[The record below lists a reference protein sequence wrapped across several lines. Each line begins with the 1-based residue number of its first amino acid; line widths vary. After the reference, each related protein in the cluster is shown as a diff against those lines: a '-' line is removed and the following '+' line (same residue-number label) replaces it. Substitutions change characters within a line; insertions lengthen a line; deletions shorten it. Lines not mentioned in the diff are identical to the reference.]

1 MKKLLA
7 LLLALVLTSQLVTP
21 VLAET
26 LPEDTAAP
34 TVELEEPTQMPV
46 TEPPVPA
53 TLAPTEPATETPTTA
68 ATEAPETSETTLSTE
83 PPAATEVPEVTDP
96 TGETEATESTEAT
109 DATDPTDPTEETAE
123 TDLALLAEEDILAQ
137 GTCGA
142 EADGSNVTWV
152 LTTDGTM
159 ILSGTGAVAGY
170 GYDKAP
176 WYDYREQILGLEVQ
190 KGITSVSGFCDCG
203 NLREVSLPEGLISI
217 DKYAF
222 DRCVQ
227 IQEIRLPKTLK
238 TLGDYALAS
247 CEGLTEI
254 ELPEGLE
261 TIGTAALGYNN
272 FTSLV
277 IPASVTE
284 MGYNACRKNQQLE
297 EVEIK
302 ANVPLLN
309 LTFGDCSKLRRVVIS
324 GSVQKLSNTFQACC
338 ALEEVLVT
346 GSLETIDG
354 DSFHYL
360 NSLERVQIA
369 SGLKTINEK
378 AFIRCGSLT
387 TVSLPDG
394 VTSIGES
401 AFQDC
406 GNLTTINL
414 PDSITTIGMYAFYGT
429 KLTGPLNIPRSLVS
443 LGESAFSGCG
453 GITGTLVFPET
464 LEYISTDAFIDC
476 VGLEEVV
483 LPKGVVSIGD
493 YAFKNCAGIRRLWF
507 TNSVKSVGANAFVG
521 LSSLEVLYFSGTASD
536 WNTGIAW
543 GWAQD
548 RETLN
553 SKCKLTEQVDSGS
566 CGEALTWS
574 LNSAGDLT
582 VSGTGDMA
590 DFTATGAPWAEYRDQ
605 VKLVIVGQGVTS
617 IGSSAFQDCKNLKT
631 VSLPGSLTAI
641 GKNAFLR
648 CGELTNV
655 KLPASLKSVGE
666 DCFTGCEKLELL
678 DLTGVPDEI
687 MELRTSLE
695 GTVTLPAGV
704 KNARLRWGLETAA
717 GEIPCS
723 EIAEICGQEGGY
735 YLKMKS
741 SGKVRLTCRDAMTGA
756 QGSKTVTFTEGL
768 MILPQGVDTIT
779 SGEELTLSAVAMPG
793 AKKITARWFLVSGQ
807 EYATVTD
814 NGVLTAGIVEEP
826 TTIRVTA
833 VLTGSTV
840 RMTKQFTILPQVSQV
855 TIQYRGNPAP
865 AEQDI
870 SAEDGD
876 TLRFKASTL
885 PAEAVSP
892 VQWRSS
898 DEKVAVV
905 DGGLVTLVG
914 SGTVVITAQAMD
926 GGKKEASVTLNVT
939 YRDRTPR
946 LVSTT
951 VSLNGASTQGAE
963 LELVES
969 GSAIAS
975 VQLDDAQ
982 FTASYENGTL
992 TIAPAKFVPKG
1003 TYPVNLT
1010 VSCENGKTYD
1020 YDLTVKVT
1028 VALPKLTV
1036 KQEGKF
1042 NLFYDQYYRSNRSSS
1057 AALIIS
1063 GGQVEDV
1070 VLDST
1075 DFSLI
1080 QYDDSRYL
1088 LDYKRAGI
1096 SEKPNT
1102 KATLSVLF
1110 KGYNTPVTKTV
1121 TIATEN
1127 KAPKLTLNP
1136 TVSVVNTELSGT
1148 ALYARAQLP
1157 GDFTS
1162 FVKVTWDD
1170 NPNVE
1175 KVELSSNTVT
1185 IALKEGAKSTTV
1197 NFYIQD
1203 YTWRHPVKLTHKIT
1217 VTDKAPTVKLS
1228 STKLTLNRFFPA
1240 VAAPTDITLS
1250 QENLK
1255 VTGVRFENVPDELS
1269 LRYEQPASRIL
1280 AYSKDAKTMPK
1291 NGKYTITYYA
1301 QLAADSGKTYEIP
1314 GKLTVQVEDKLP
1326 TVKLSASTVKLN
1338 RSLAGKET
1346 ATVKIIVSDPE
1357 HYSFIYFDKLP
1368 KGVEHDWHT
1377 NELVVTLTENTIN
1390 GGTFQLEGMVLR
1402 MRGYYGYHST
1412 VLDKNLTLKIQTYD
1426 KEPSFKLSAKG
1437 KLDVLNPASEIV
1449 YTPKMTNCLNAPTA
1463 VELTG
1468 DDAELFKASLDSEG
1482 KIHLTLAKSGK
1493 HYSTKTTY
1501 KVTPVLTACGQ
1512 KITGAA
1518 LSVKVTQSAF
1528 KLAKLPNRTVFTTQ
1542 TTALMQQLVVASPAG
1557 AKIGSVALNAKTTAA
1572 LREAVET
1579 AGGIGFDSQSG
1590 MITVPSGAFT
1600 NLKPGRYT
1608 LILDVTPA
1616 NTVPGIKPTQAKLTL
1631 TVRK

>member
-68 ATEAPETSETTLSTE
+68 ATEAPETTLSTE

-109 DATDPTDPTEETAE
+109 DPTDATDPTEETTE
-123 TDLALLAEEDILAQ
+123 TDLTLLAEEDILAQ

-159 ILSGTGAVAGY
+159 ILSGTGAVAA
-170 GYDKAP
+170 YDDRKDAP
-176 WYDYREQILGLEVQ
+176 WGGYNDQILGLEVQ
-190 KGITSVSGFCDCG
+190 KGITSVSGFGYCR
-203 NLREVSLPEGLISI
+203 NLREVSLPEGLISLG
-217 DKYAF
+217 KSAF
-222 DRCVQ
+222 LSCAQ
-227 IQEIRLPKTLK
+227 IQEIRLPKSLK
-238 TLGDYALAS
+238 TLGDGALAGCRS
-247 CEGLTEI
+247 LTEI

-261 TIGTAALGYNN
+261 MIDSYALASCD
-272 FTSLV
+272 FTSVV

-284 MGYNACRKNQQLE
+284 MGFAVFDCDYNLKT
-297 EVEIK
+297 VEIK
-302 ANVPLLN
+302 GNVLCLRE
-309 LTFGDCSKLRRVVIS
+309 TFHDCK
-324 GSVQKLSNTFQACC
+324 
-338 ALEEVLVT
+338 ALQEVLIT
-346 GSLETIDG
+346 GGVETIEERA
-354 DSFHYL
+354 FYKL
-360 NSLERVQIA
+360 KSLERVQIA
-369 SGLKTINEK
+369 GGLKTIGAS
-378 AFIRCGSLT
+378 AFWSCDKLT

-394 VTSIGES
+394 VTSIGEN
-401 AFQDC
+401 AFQNC
-406 GNLTTINL
+406 VSLTTINL
-414 PDSITTIGMYAFYGT
+414 PDSITTIGMNAFYGT
-429 KLTGPLNIPRSLVS
+429 KLTGPLNIPSSLVS
-443 LGESAFSGCG
+443 LGDNAFHGCG
-453 GITGTLVFPET
+453 GITGTLLFPGT
-464 LEYISTDAFIDC
+464 LEYISTDAFAGCSGI
-476 VGLEEVV
+476 EEIILPRGV
-483 LPKGVVSIGD
+483 LFIGD
-493 YAFKNCAGIRRLWF
+493 GAFNNCSGVQRLWL
-507 TNSVKSVGANAFVG
+507 TNSIQGIGVKAFSG
-521 LSSLEVLYFSGTASD
+521 LSSLKKVYFSGTISE
-536 WNTGIAW
+536 WETGIQ
-543 GWAQD
+543 WADKGYQIGVAITTNE
-548 RETLN
+548 ETA
-553 SKCKLTEQVDSGS
+553 SGS
-566 CGEALTWS
+566 CGESLTWS
-574 LNSAGDLT
+574 LSKAGDLT
-582 VSGTGDMA
+582 VSGTGSMT
-590 DFTATGAPWAEYRDQ
+590 DFTATGAPWAEYREQ
-605 VKLVIVGQGVTS
+605 IKLVIVRQGVTS
-617 IGSSAFQDCKNLKT
+617 IGSSAFQDCKNLET
-631 VSLPGSLTAI
+631 VSLPGSLTAL
-641 GKNAFLR
+641 GKAAFLR

-704 KNARLRWGLETAA
+704 KNARLRWALETAA

-723 EIAEICGQEGGY
+723 EIAEVCGQEGGY

-768 MILPQGVDTIT
+768 MILPQGVDTLI
-779 SGEELTLSAVAMPG
+779 SGEKLTLSAVAMPG

-814 NGVLTAGIVEEP
+814 DGVLTAGIVEEP

-865 AEQDI
+865 AEQEI

-939 YRDRTPR
+939 YQDRTPR
-946 LVSTT
+946 LVSST

-963 LELVES
+963 LELAENYGNLIRKVS
-969 GSAIAS
+969 
-975 VQLDDAQ
+975 LNDDR
-982 FTASYENGTL
+982 FTAGYENGIL
-992 TIAPAKFVPKG
+992 TIAPAQFVSKG
-1003 TYPVNLT
+1003 TYPVTLT
-1010 VSCENGKTYD
+1010 VECGNRKSYD

-1036 KQEGKF
+1036 KQDGKVNLFYKDCSAMLVISGGEIESVEPRLNEDF
-1042 NLFYDQYYRSNRSSS
+1042 NLFWSEGNRC
-1057 AALIIS
+1057 LI
-1063 GGQVEDV
+1063 DY
-1070 VLDST
+1070 ST
-1075 DFSLI
+1075 
-1080 QYDDSRYL
+1080 
-1088 LDYKRAGI
+1088 AGMTAD
-1096 SEKPNT
+1096 KPNT
-1102 KATLSVLF
+1102 KATLSVTF
-1110 KGYNTPVTKTV
+1110 AGYNTPVTKTIN
-1121 TIATEN
+1121 IATEN

-1136 TVSVVNTELSGT
+1136 TASVVNTNWGGT

-1157 GDFTS
+1157 EDYDYTS
-1162 FVKVTWDD
+1162 SVKITWDE

-1175 KVELSSNTVT
+1175 KVELSKNTVT

-1197 NFYIQD
+1197 NLHIQD
-1203 YTWRHPVKLTHKIT
+1203 VSWRRPVKLTHKIT
-1217 VTDKAPTVKLS
+1217 VTDKAPTLKLS
-1228 STKLTLNRFFPA
+1228 CTKLTLNRVFPWMQ
-1240 VAAPTDITLS
+1240 AAASVTLN
-1250 QENLK
+1250 QGNLN
-1255 VTGVRFENVPDELS
+1255 VSGIRFESVPEELRV
-1269 LRYEQPASRIL
+1269 RYEGTRIL
-1280 AYSKDAKTMPK
+1280 AQSKNGQTMPAK
-1291 NGKYTITYYA
+1291 GKYTIAYYA
-1301 QLAADSGKTYEIP
+1301 QIETGGDDAHEIP
-1314 GKLTVQVEDKLP
+1314 GKLTVQVEEKIP
-1326 TVKLSASTVKLN
+1326 TVKLSSSTVKLN
-1338 RSLAGKET
+1338 KSLAGKES
-1346 ATVKIIVSDPE
+1346 ATIKVSVSDPE
-1357 HYSFIYFDKLP
+1357 HYYLQYFASLP
-1368 KGVEHDWHT
+1368 EGASYDSST
-1377 NELVVTLTENTIN
+1377 GELTVTLTENTMN
-1390 GGTFQLEGMVLR
+1390 GGTFQLNGLKLWMTGLAPSAE
-1402 MRGYYGYHST
+1402 
-1412 VLDKNLTLKIQTYD
+1412 LDMPLTLKIQTYD

-1449 YTPKMTNCLNAPTA
+1449 YTPKLTNCLGAPTA
-1463 VELTG
+1463 VELAG
-1468 DDAELFKASLDSEG
+1468 DNAGLFNVRLDSEG
-1482 KIHLTLAKSGK
+1482 KIHLTLAKSGE
-1493 HYSTKTTY
+1493 HYSTKTAY

-1512 KITGAA
+1512 KITGAV

-1557 AKIGSVALNAKTTAA
+1557 AKMGDVTLNAKTTAA

-1579 AGGIGFDSQSG
+1579 AGGIGFDAQSG

>member
-7 LLLALVLTSQLVTP
+7 LLLALVLASQLVTP

-68 ATEAPETSETTLSTE
+68 ATEAPETPETPETTLSTE
-83 PPAATEVPEVTDP
+83 PPAVTEVPEVTDP

-109 DATDPTDPTEETAE
+109 DPTDPTDPTEETTE
-123 TDLALLAEEDILAQ
+123 TDLTLLAEDDILAS

-142 EADGSNVTWV
+142 EGDGSNVTWV

-159 ILSGTGAVAGY
+159 ILSGTGAVAA
-170 GYDKAP
+170 YDDRDRP
-176 WYDYREQILGLEVQ
+176 WYDYRYQILRLEVK
-190 KGITSVSGFCDCG
+190 KGITSVGGFRYCFA
-203 NLREVSLPEGLISI
+203 LQEVSLPEGLISL
-217 DKYAF
+217 DEFAF
-222 DRCVQ
+222 MDCQ
-227 IQEIRLPKTLK
+227 KLQEIRLPKSLK
-238 TLGDYALAS
+238 TLGRGTFAGCHALP
-247 CEGLTEI
+247 EI
-254 ELPEGLE
+254 ELPEDLE
-261 TIGTAALGYNN
+261 TVGEGALMNCLSL
-272 FTSLV
+272 TSVV

-284 MGYNACRKNQQLE
+284 MGDRPFSGDWALKT
-297 EVEIK
+297 VEIK
-302 ANVPLLN
+302 GNVPRLSSSSFSECDALQEV
-309 LTFGDCSKLRRVVIS
+309 LIT
-324 GSVQKLSNTFQACC
+324 GSV
-338 ALEEVLVT
+338 
-346 GSLETIDG
+346 GTIG
-354 DSFHYL
+354 DYAFMDL
-360 NSLERVQIA
+360 GSLERVQIA
-369 SGLKTINEK
+369 SGLKTISEK

-394 VTSIGES
+394 VTTIGKE
-401 AFQDC
+401 AFKDC
-406 GNLTTINL
+406 VSLTTVNL
-414 PDSITTIGMYAFYGT
+414 PDSITTIGANAFNGT
-429 KLTGPLNIPRSLVS
+429 KLTGPLNIPSSLVS
-443 LGESAFSGCG
+443 LGDNAFNGCG
-453 GITGTLVFPET
+453 GITGTLVFPAAMEN
-464 LEYISTDAFIDC
+464 ISTNVFAGCSGI
-476 VGLEEVV
+476 EEIILPRGV
-483 LPKGVVSIGD
+483 LTIGD
-493 YAFKNCAGIRRLWF
+493 GAFNNCSGVQRLWL
-507 TNSVKSVGANAFVG
+507 TNSIQSIGANAFNG
-521 LSSLEVLYFSGTASD
+521 MKSLKKVYFSGTILE
-536 WNTGIAW
+536 WETGIQ
-543 GWAQD
+543 WADKGYQIGVAITTNE
-548 RETLN
+548 ETA
-553 SKCKLTEQVDSGS
+553 SGS

-582 VSGTGDMA
+582 VSGTGEMA
-590 DFTATGAPWAEYRDQ
+590 DFAATGAPWAEYRDQ
-605 VKLVIVGQGVTS
+605 VKLVILGQGVTS
-617 IGSSAFQDCKNLKT
+617 IGSSAFQDCKNLET
-631 VSLPGSLTAI
+631 VSLPGSLTAL
-641 GKNAFLR
+641 GKAAFLR
-648 CGELTNV
+648 CGKLTNV

-704 KNARLRWGLETAA
+704 KNARLRWALETLA

-723 EIAEICGQEGGY
+723 EIAEVCGQEGGY

-779 SGEELTLSAVAMPG
+779 SGEKLTLSAVAMPG

-814 NGVLTAGIVEEP
+814 DGVLTAGIVEEP
-826 TTIRVTA
+826 TTIQVTA

-914 SGTVVITAQAMD
+914 SGRAVITAQAMD

-939 YRDRTPR
+939 YQDRTPR
-946 LVSTT
+946 LVSST
-951 VSLNGASTQGAE
+951 VSLNGAATQGAE
-963 LELVES
+963 LELAENYGNLIRKVS
-969 GSAIAS
+969 
-975 VQLDDAQ
+975 LNDDR
-982 FTASYENGTL
+982 FTAGYENGIL
-992 TIAPAKFVPKG
+992 TIAPAQFVSKG
-1003 TYPVNLT
+1003 TYPVTLT
-1010 VSCENGKTYD
+1010 VECGNRKSYD

-1036 KQEGKF
+1036 KQDGKF
-1042 NLFYDQYYRSNRSSS
+1042 NLFYNSYSWYSS
-1057 AALIIS
+1057 AALIIT

-1070 VLDST
+1070 ELDSE
-1075 DFSLI
+1075 DFKLVK
-1080 QYDDSRYL
+1080 YDEHDDSRYQL
-1088 LDYKRAGI
+1088 NYKHDGV

-1110 KGYNTPVTKTV
+1110 AGYNTPVTKTI

-1136 TVSVVNTELSGT
+1136 TASVVNTNWGGT

-1157 GDFTS
+1157 EDYDYTS
-1162 FVKVTWDD
+1162 SVKITWDE

-1175 KVELSSNTVT
+1175 KVELSKNTVR

-1197 NFYIQD
+1197 NLHIQD
-1203 YTWRHPVKLTHKIT
+1203 VSWRRPVKLTHKIT
-1217 VTDKAPTVKLS
+1217 VTDKAPAIKLSTTTLKLNRVFPWMQAKADVTLNQGNLNGVRKMYFDPIPDGLRIEYNEYTDTIIVQSKDGQTMPPKGKYTVNYRAQVVTWDMFELTGKLTINVEEKIPTVKLS
-1228 STKLTLNRFFPA
+1228 S
-1240 VAAPTDITLS
+1240 
-1250 QENLK
+1250 
-1255 VTGVRFENVPDELS
+1255 
-1269 LRYEQPASRIL
+1269 
-1280 AYSKDAKTMPK
+1280 
-1291 NGKYTITYYA
+1291 
-1301 QLAADSGKTYEIP
+1301 
-1314 GKLTVQVEDKLP
+1314 
-1326 TVKLSASTVKLN
+1326 STVKLN
-1338 RSLAGKET
+1338 KSLAGKES
-1346 ATVKIIVSDPE
+1346 ATVKVSVSDPE
-1357 HYSFIYFDKLP
+1357 HYRLQYFASLP
-1368 KGVEHDWHT
+1368 EGVNYDSKT
-1377 NELVVTLTENTIN
+1377 GELTVTLTESTMN
-1390 GGTFQLEGMVLR
+1390 GGTFQLNGMKLW
-1402 MRGYYGYHST
+1402 MDGLAPSAE
-1412 VLDKNLTLKIQTYD
+1412 LDMPLTLKIQTYD
-1426 KEPSFKLSAKG
+1426 KDPSFKLSAKG

-1449 YTPKMTNCLNAPTA
+1449 YTPKLTNCLNAPTA

-1468 DDAELFKASLDSEG
+1468 DNAELFNVSLDSEG

-1501 KVTPVLTACGQ
+1501 KVTPVLTACGK

-1557 AKIGSVALNAKTTAA
+1557 AKIGDVTLNAKTTAA
-1572 LREAVET
+1572 LREAVGM
-1579 AGGIGFDSQSG
+1579 AGGIGFDAQSG

-1608 LILDVTPA
+1608 LILDVEPENA
-1616 NTVPGIKPTQAKLTL
+1616 ASDAKPIQVKFTL
-1631 TVRK
+1631 TVQK

>member
-68 ATEAPETSETTLSTE
+68 ATEAPETTETTLSTE
-83 PPAATEVPEVTDP
+83 PPAVTEVPEVTDP

-109 DATDPTDPTEETAE
+109 DATDPTDPTDPTEETTE
-123 TDLALLAEEDILAQ
+123 TDLTLLAEDDILAS
-137 GTCGA
+137 GNCGA

-152 LTTDGTM
+152 LTTDGTL
-159 ILSGTGAVAGY
+159 ILSGTGAVAA
-170 GYDKAP
+170 YDSRKDTP
-176 WYDYREQILGLEVQ
+176 WGDYNYQILRVEVQ
-190 KGITSVSGFCDCG
+190 KGITSVSGFCSCYE
-203 NLREVSLPEGLISI
+203 LREVSLPEGLISI
-217 DKYAF
+217 GRLTFMDCQKL
-222 DRCVQ
+222 
-227 IQEIRLPKTLK
+227 QEIRLPKSLK
-238 TLGDYALAS
+238 TLGEGTFAS
-247 CEGLTEI
+247 CFALTEI

-261 TIGTAALGYNN
+261 TIGEGFLYHCISL
-272 FTSLV
+272 TSVV

-284 MGYNACRKNQQLE
+284 MGDRPFSGDWALKT
-297 EVEIK
+297 VEIK
-302 ANVPLLN
+302 GNVPRLSNYSFHECDALQEV
-309 LTFGDCSKLRRVVIS
+309 LIT
-324 GSVQKLSNTFQACC
+324 GSV
-338 ALEEVLVT
+338 
-346 GSLETIDG
+346 GTIG
-354 DSFHYL
+354 DDAFKEL
-360 NSLERVQIA
+360 DSLERVQIA
-369 SGLKTINEK
+369 SGLKTIGK
-378 AFIRCGSLT
+378 RAFWLCDNLT

-394 VTSIGES
+394 VTSIGEE
-401 AFQDC
+401 AFKEC
-406 GNLTTINL
+406 SSLTTINL
-414 PDSITTIGMYAFYGT
+414 PNSITTIGANAFNGT
-429 KLTGPLNIPRSLVS
+429 KLTGPLNIPSSLVS
-443 LGESAFSGCG
+443 LGDNAFHGCS
-453 GITGTLVFPET
+453 GITGTLVFPAAMEN
-464 LEYISTDAFIDC
+464 ISTNVFAGCSGI
-476 VGLEEVV
+476 EEIV
-483 LPKGVVSIGD
+483 LPRGVLFIGD
-493 YAFKNCAGIRRLWF
+493 GAFNNCSGVQRLWL
-507 TNSVKSVGANAFVG
+507 TNSIKTIGASA
-521 LSSLEVLYFSGTASD
+521 LSGMKNLKKIYFSGTYLD
-536 WNTGIAW
+536 WDTNIQ
-543 GWAQD
+543 WAD
-548 RETLN
+548 DKGYSNFPVGPT
-553 SKCKLTEQVDSGS
+553 LTEVAASGS

-574 LNSAGDLT
+574 LSTAGDLT

-590 DFTATGAPWAEYRDQ
+590 DFAATGAPWAEYRDQ
-605 VKLVIVGQGVTS
+605 IKLVILGQGVTS
-617 IGSSAFQDCKNLKT
+617 IGSSAFQDCKNLET
-631 VSLPGSLTAI
+631 VSLPGSLTSL
-641 GKNAFLR
+641 GKAAFLR

-666 DCFTGCEKLELL
+666 DCFTGCEKLVLL

-704 KNARLRWGLETAA
+704 KNARLRWALETAA

-723 EIAEICGQEGGY
+723 EIAEVCGQEGGY

-756 QGSKTVTFTEGL
+756 HGSKTVTFTEGL

-840 RMTKQFTILPQVSQV
+840 RMTKEFTILPQVSQV

-939 YRDRTPR
+939 YQDRTPR
-946 LVSTT
+946 LVSST

-963 LELVES
+963 LELAENYGNLIRKVS
-969 GSAIAS
+969 
-975 VQLDDAQ
+975 LNDDR
-982 FTASYENGTL
+982 FTADYENGIL
-992 TIAPAKFVPKG
+992 TIAPAQFVSKG
-1003 TYPVNLT
+1003 TYPVTLT
-1010 VSCENGKTYD
+1010 VECGNRKSYD

-1036 KQEGKF
+1036 KQDGKVNLFYKNCSAMLVISGGEIESVEPRLNEDF
-1042 NLFYDQYYRSNRSSS
+1042 NLFWSEGNRC
-1057 AALIIS
+1057 LI
-1063 GGQVEDV
+1063 DY
-1070 VLDST
+1070 ST
-1075 DFSLI
+1075 
-1080 QYDDSRYL
+1080 
-1088 LDYKRAGI
+1088 AGMTAD
-1096 SEKPNT
+1096 KPNT
-1102 KATLSVLF
+1102 KATLSVTF
-1110 KGYNTPVTKTV
+1110 AGYNTPVTKTIN
-1121 TIATEN
+1121 IATEN

-1136 TVSVVNTELSGT
+1136 TASVVNTNWGGT

-1157 GDFTS
+1157 EDYDYTS
-1162 FVKVTWDD
+1162 SVKITWDE

-1175 KVELSSNTVT
+1175 KVELSKNTVT

-1197 NFYIQD
+1197 NLHIQD
-1203 YTWRHPVKLTHKIT
+1203 VSWRRPVKLTHKIT
-1217 VTDKAPTVKLS
+1217 VTNKAPTLKLS
-1228 STKLTLNRFFPA
+1228 STKLTLNRVFPWMQA
-1240 VAAPTDITLS
+1240 KADVTLN
-1250 QENLK
+1250 QGNLN
-1255 VTGVRFENVPDELS
+1255 GVRKMYFDSIPDG
-1269 LRYEQPASRIL
+1269 LRIEYNEYTDTIIVK
-1280 AYSKDAKTMPK
+1280 SKDGETMPPK
-1291 NGKYTITYYA
+1291 GKYIVTYRA
-1301 QLAADSGKTYEIP
+1301 QVVTWDVFELT
-1314 GKLTVQVEDKLP
+1314 GKLTINVEEKIP
-1326 TVKLSASTVKLN
+1326 AIKLSASTVKLN
-1338 RSLAGKET
+1338 KSLAGKEI
-1346 ATVKIIVSDPE
+1346 ATVKVSVSNPE
-1357 HYSFIYFDKLP
+1357 HYHLQYFASLP
-1368 KGVEHDWHT
+1368 EGVTYESST
-1377 NELVVTLTENTIN
+1377 GELRVALTENTMN
-1390 GGTFQLEGMVLR
+1390 GGTFQLNGLKLWMDGLAPSAE
-1402 MRGYYGYHST
+1402 
-1412 VLDKNLTLKIQTYD
+1412 LDKPLTLKIQTYD
-1426 KEPSFKLSAKG
+1426 KEPSFRLSAKG

-1449 YTPKMTNCLNAPTA
+1449 YTPKLTNCLGAPTA

-1468 DDAELFKASLDSEG
+1468 DNAGLFNVSLDSKG
-1482 KIHLTLAKSGK
+1482 KIHLTLAKSGEN
-1493 HYSTKTTY
+1493 YSTKTTY

-1579 AGGIGFDSQSG
+1579 AGGIGFDAQSG

-1608 LILDVTPA
+1608 LILDVEPENA
-1616 NTVPGIKPTQAKLTL
+1616 ASDAKSIQAKFTL
-1631 TVRK
+1631 TVQK

>member
-21 VLAET
+21 VLAQT

-46 TEPPVPA
+46 TEPPVPV

-68 ATEAPETSETTLSTE
+68 ATEAPETTLSTE
-83 PPAATEVPEVTDP
+83 PPAVTEVPEVTDPTVETEATEP

-109 DATDPTDPTEETAE
+109 DPTEETTE
-123 TDLALLAEEDILAQ
+123 TDLALLAEDDILAQ

-159 ILSGTGAVAGY
+159 ILSGTGAVAA
-170 GYDKAP
+170 YDSRKDTP
-176 WYDYREQILGLEVQ
+176 WGDYNYQILRVEVQ
-190 KGITSVSGFCDCG
+190 KGITSVSGFCSCYE
-203 NLREVSLPEGLISI
+203 LQEVSLPEGLISI
-217 DKYAF
+217 GKLTFMDCQKL
-222 DRCVQ
+222 
-227 IQEIRLPKTLK
+227 QEIRLPKSLK
-238 TLGDYALAS
+238 TLGEGTFAS
-247 CEGLTEI
+247 CFALTEI
-254 ELPEGLE
+254 EFPEGLE
-261 TIGTAALGYNN
+261 TIGDGVLYHCLSL
-272 FTSLV
+272 TSVV

-284 MGYNACRKNQQLE
+284 MGDRPFSGDWALKT
-297 EVEIK
+297 VEIK
-302 ANVPLLN
+302 GNVPRLSNRSFHECDALQEV
-309 LTFGDCSKLRRVVIS
+309 LIT
-324 GSVQKLSNTFQACC
+324 GSV
-338 ALEEVLVT
+338 
-346 GSLETIDG
+346 ETIGEDAFKEL
-354 DSFHYL
+354 D
-360 NSLERVQIA
+360 SLERVQIA
-369 SGLKTINEK
+369 SGLKTIGK
-378 AFIRCGSLT
+378 RAFWLCDNLT

-394 VTSIGES
+394 VTTIGEE
-401 AFQDC
+401 AFKEC
-406 GNLTTINL
+406 SSLTTINL
-414 PDSITTIGMYAFYGT
+414 PNSITTIGANAFNGT
-429 KLTGPLNIPRSLVS
+429 KLTGPLNIPSSLVS
-443 LGESAFSGCG
+443 LGDNAFNGCG
-453 GITGTLVFPET
+453 GITGTLLFPGA
-464 LEYISTDAFIDC
+464 LENISKNAFAGC
-476 VGLEEVV
+476 VGVEEIILPRGV
-483 LPKGVVSIGD
+483 LTISDGAFNNCSGVQ
-493 YAFKNCAGIRRLWF
+493 RLWL
-507 TNSVKSVGANAFVG
+507 TNSIKTIGASA
-521 LSSLEVLYFSGTASD
+521 LSGMKNLKKIYFSGTYLD
-536 WNTGIAW
+536 WDTNIQ
-543 GWAQD
+543 WAD
-548 RETLN
+548 DKGYSNFPVGPT
-553 SKCKLTEQVDSGS
+553 LTEETASGS

-574 LNSAGDLT
+574 LSTAGDLT

-590 DFTATGAPWAEYRDQ
+590 DFAATGAPWAEYRDQ

-617 IGSSAFQDCKNLKT
+617 IGSSAFQDCKNLET
-631 VSLPGSLTAI
+631 VSLPGSLTAL
-641 GKNAFLR
+641 GKAAFLR
-648 CGELTNV
+648 CGKLTNV

-666 DCFTGCEKLELL
+666 DCFTGCEKLALL

-704 KNARLRWGLETAA
+704 KNARLRWKLETAA

-723 EIAEICGQEGGY
+723 EIAEVCGQEGGY

-768 MILPQGVDTIT
+768 MILPQGVDTLT
-779 SGEELTLSAVAMPG
+779 SGEKLTLSAVAMPG

-807 EYATVTD
+807 EYAAVTD

-865 AEQDI
+865 AEQDV

-914 SGTVVITAQAMD
+914 SGRAVITAQAMD

-939 YRDRTPR
+939 YQDRTPR

-963 LELVES
+963 LELAENYGNLIRKVS
-969 GSAIAS
+969 
-975 VQLDDAQ
+975 LNDDR
-982 FTASYENGTL
+982 FTAGYENGIL
-992 TIAPAKFVPKG
+992 TIAPAQFVSKG
-1003 TYPVNLT
+1003 TYPVTLT
-1010 VSCENGKTYD
+1010 VECGNRKSYD

-1036 KQEGKF
+1036 KQDGKF
-1042 NLFYDQYYRSNRSSS
+1042 NLFYNSYSWYSN
-1057 AALIIS
+1057 AALIIT

-1070 VLDST
+1070 ELDSE
-1075 DFSLI
+1075 DFKLVK
-1080 QYDDSRYL
+1080 YDEHDDSRYQL
-1088 LDYKRAGI
+1088 NYKHDGV

-1110 KGYNTPVTKTV
+1110 AGYNTPVTKTI

-1127 KAPKLTLNP
+1127 KAPEMTLASTASVIN
-1136 TVSVVNTELSGT
+1136 TSLGDNLSVSTRLNGVAN
-1148 ALYARAQLP
+1148 LP
-1157 GDFTS
+1157 YI
-1162 FVKVTWDD
+1162 TWDD
-1170 NPNVE
+1170 PNVE
-1175 KVELSSNTVT
+1175 NVSQDWVT
-1185 IALKEGAKSTTV
+1185 ITITLKEAKSTTV
-1197 NFYIQD
+1197 NFYVRD
-1203 YTWRHPVKLTHKIT
+1203 YSWRRPVKLTHKIT
-1217 VTDKAPTVKLS
+1217 VTNKAPTLKLS
-1228 STKLTLNRFFPA
+1228 STKLTLNRFFPWTSDETR
-1240 VAAPTDITLS
+1240 VTLK
-1250 QENLK
+1250 EGNLRVRE
-1255 VTGVRFENVPDELS
+1255 VTFENVPEGLVAKYYNGTIRVYHS
-1269 LRYEQPASRIL
+1269 ANEPVMPA
-1280 AYSKDAKTMPK
+1280 K
-1291 NGKYTITYYA
+1291 GKYTLTYHVFAVAGYASDSQTADIT
-1301 QLAADSGKTYEIP
+1301 
-1314 GKLTVQVEDKLP
+1314 GKLTINVEEKVP

-1338 RSLAGKET
+1338 KRLVGEET
-1346 ATVKIIVSDPE
+1346 VTVKVSVSDPGHVVYWDSLPE
-1357 HYSFIYFDKLP
+1357 NVVRHRQLTGEMTIKLTQ
-1368 KGVEHDWHT
+1368 D
-1377 NELVVTLTENTIN
+1377 TID
-1390 GGTFQLEGMVLR
+1390 GGTLQLSGMKIR
-1402 MRGYYGYHST
+1402 T
-1412 VLDKNLTLKIQTYD
+1412 LDGLNSMEMELEKPLTLKIQTYD
-1426 KEPSFKLSAKG
+1426 KEPTFKLSAKG
-1437 KLDVLNPASEIV
+1437 KLDVLNPDSEIV
-1449 YTPKMTNCLNAPTA
+1449 YTPKLTNCLNAPTA

-1468 DDAELFKASLDSEG
+1468 DNTDLFNVSLDSEG
-1482 KIHLTLAKSGK
+1482 KIHLTLAKSGE
-1493 HYSTKTTY
+1493 HYSTKTAY

-1542 TTALMQQLVVASPAG
+1542 TTALMQQLVVAGPAG
-1557 AKIGSVALNAKTTAA
+1557 AKIGSVRLNAKTSAA
-1572 LREAVET
+1572 LLEAAEK
-1579 AGGIGFDSQSG
+1579 AGGIGFDPQTG
-1590 MITVPSGAFT
+1590 MVTVPSGAFT
-1600 NLKPGRYT
+1600 GLKPGKYT

-1616 NTVPGIKPTQAKLTL
+1616 NGISDTKPTQAKLTL

>member
-68 ATEAPETSETTLSTE
+68 ATETTETTLSTE
-83 PPAATEVPEVTDP
+83 PPAVTEVLEVTDP

-109 DATDPTDPTEETAE
+109 DATDPTDPTDPTEETTE
-123 TDLALLAEEDILAQ
+123 TDLTLLAEEDILAQ

-152 LTTDGTM
+152 LTTDGTL
-159 ILSGTGAVAGY
+159 ILSGTGAVAAY
-170 GYDKAP
+170 ENRKDTP
-176 WYDYREQILGLEVQ
+176 WRDYNYQILQLEVQ
-190 KGITSVSGFCDCG
+190 KGITSVSGLCSCYK
-203 NLREVSLPEGLISI
+203 LREVSLPEGLISLGKLTFM
-217 DKYAF
+217 D
-222 DRCVQ
+222 CWEL
-227 IQEIRLPKTLK
+227 QEIRLPKSLK
-238 TLGDYALAS
+238 TLGEGTFAS
-247 CEGLTEI
+247 CFALTEI
-254 ELPEGLE
+254 ELPEGLKTVGE
-261 TIGTAALGYNN
+261 GFLYHCISL
-272 FTSLV
+272 TSVV

-284 MGYNACRKNQQLE
+284 MGDRPFSGDWALKT
-297 EVEIK
+297 VEIK
-302 ANVPLLN
+302 GNVPRLSNYSFHECDALQEV
-309 LTFGDCSKLRRVVIS
+309 LIT
-324 GSVQKLSNTFQACC
+324 GSV
-338 ALEEVLVT
+338 
-346 GSLETIDG
+346 GTIG
-354 DSFHYL
+354 DDAFKEL
-360 NSLERVQIA
+360 DSLERVQIA
-369 SGLKTINEK
+369 SGLKTIGK
-378 AFIRCGSLT
+378 RAFWLCDNLT

-394 VTSIGES
+394 VTSIGEE
-401 AFQDC
+401 AFKEC
-406 GNLTTINL
+406 SSLTTINL
-414 PDSITTIGMYAFYGT
+414 PNSITTIGANAFNGT
-429 KLTGPLNIPRSLVS
+429 KLTGPLNIPSSLVS
-443 LGESAFSGCG
+443 LGDNAFHGCSGL
-453 GITGTLVFPET
+453 TGTLVFPAAMEN
-464 LEYISTDAFIDC
+464 ISTNVFAGCSGIEEIILPRGVLTIGAGAFNNC
-476 VGLEEVV
+476 S
-483 LPKGVVSIGD
+483 GVQ
-493 YAFKNCAGIRRLWF
+493 RLWL
-507 TNSVKSVGANAFVG
+507 TNSIQSIGANAFNGMKNLKKV
-521 LSSLEVLYFSGTASD
+521 YFSGTILE
-536 WNTGIAW
+536 WETGIQ
-543 GWAQD
+543 WADKGYQIGVAITTN
-548 RETLN
+548 E
-553 SKCKLTEQVDSGS
+553 EIASGS

-574 LNSAGDLT
+574 LNAAGDLT
-582 VSGTGDMA
+582 VSGTGDMT
-590 DFTATGAPWAEYRDQ
+590 DFAATGAPWAEYRDQ
-605 VKLVIVGQGVTS
+605 VKLVILGRGVTS
-617 IGSSAFQDCKNLKT
+617 IGSSAFQDCKNLET
-631 VSLPGSLTAI
+631 VSLPGSLTAL
-641 GKNAFLR
+641 GEAAFLR

-655 KLPASLKSVGE
+655 KLPASLESVGE

-678 DLTGVPDEI
+678 NLTGVPDEI

-704 KNARLRWGLETAA
+704 KNARLRWGLETAP

-723 EIAEICGQEGGY
+723 EIAEVCGQEGGY

-741 SGKVRLTCRDAMTGA
+741 SGKVRLTCRDAMTSA

-768 MILPQGVDTIT
+768 MILPQGVDTLT

-814 NGVLTAGIVEEP
+814 DGVLTAGIVGEP

-840 RMTKQFTILPQVSQV
+840 RMTKEFTILPQVSQV

-865 AEQDI
+865 AEQEI

-914 SGTVVITAQAMD
+914 SGRAVITAQAMD

-939 YRDRTPR
+939 YQDRTPR
-946 LVSTT
+946 LVSST

-963 LELVES
+963 LELAENYGNLIRKVS
-969 GSAIAS
+969 
-975 VQLDDAQ
+975 LNDDR
-982 FTASYENGTL
+982 FTAGYENGIL
-992 TIAPAKFVPKG
+992 TIAPAQFVSKG
-1003 TYPVNLT
+1003 TYPVTLT
-1010 VSCENGKTYD
+1010 VECGNRKSYD

-1036 KQEGKF
+1036 KQDGKVNLFYKDCSAMLVISGGEIESVEPRLNEDF
-1042 NLFYDQYYRSNRSSS
+1042 NLFWSEGNRC
-1057 AALIIS
+1057 LI
-1063 GGQVEDV
+1063 DY
-1070 VLDST
+1070 ST
-1075 DFSLI
+1075 
-1080 QYDDSRYL
+1080 
-1088 LDYKRAGI
+1088 AGMTAD
-1096 SEKPNT
+1096 KPNT
-1102 KATLSVLF
+1102 KATLSVTF
-1110 KGYNTPVTKTV
+1110 AGYNTPVTKTIN
-1121 TIATEN
+1121 IATEN

-1136 TVSVVNTELSGT
+1136 TASVVNTNWGGT

-1157 GDFTS
+1157 EDYDYTS
-1162 FVKVTWDD
+1162 SVKITWDE

-1175 KVELSSNTVT
+1175 KVELSKNTVT

-1197 NFYIQD
+1197 NLHIQD
-1203 YTWRHPVKLTHKIT
+1203 VSWRRPVKLTHKIT
-1217 VTDKAPTVKLS
+1217 VTDKAPTLKLS
-1228 STKLTLNRFFPA
+1228 CTKLTLNRVFPWMQA
-1240 VAAPTDITLS
+1240 KADVTLN
-1250 QENLK
+1250 QGNLN
-1255 VTGVRFENVPDELS
+1255 GVRKMYFDPIPDG
-1269 LRYEQPASRIL
+1269 LRIEYNEYTDTIIVK
-1280 AYSKDAKTMPK
+1280 SKDGETMPPK
-1291 NGKYTITYYA
+1291 GKYIVTYRA
-1301 QLAADSGKTYEIP
+1301 QVVTWDMFELT
-1314 GKLTVQVEDKLP
+1314 GKLTINVEEKIP
-1326 TVKLSASTVKLN
+1326 TVKLSSSTVKLN
-1338 RSLAGKET
+1338 KSLAGKES
-1346 ATVKIIVSDPE
+1346 ATVKVSVSDPE
-1357 HYSFIYFDKLP
+1357 HYHLQYFASLP
-1368 KGVEHDWHT
+1368 EGVTYEQT
-1377 NELVVTLTENTIN
+1377 TGELRIILTESTMN
-1390 GGTFQLEGMVLR
+1390 GGTFQLNGLKLWMDGLAPSAE
-1402 MRGYYGYHST
+1402 
-1412 VLDKNLTLKIQTYD
+1412 LDMPLTLKIQTYD
-1426 KEPSFKLSAKG
+1426 KEPSFRLSAKG

-1449 YTPKMTNCLNAPTA
+1449 YTPKLTNCLGAPTA

-1468 DDAELFKASLDSEG
+1468 DNADLFHVSLDSEG
-1482 KIHLTLAKSGK
+1482 KIHLTLAKSGEN
-1493 HYSTKTTY
+1493 YSTKTTY

-1557 AKIGSVALNAKTTAA
+1557 AKMGTVALNAKTTAA

-1579 AGGIGFDSQSG
+1579 AGGIGFDAQSG
-1590 MITVPSGAFT
+1590 MITVPSGAFA

>member
-34 TVELEEPTQMPV
+34 TVELEEPTQMPE

-68 ATEAPETSETTLSTE
+68 ATEAPETPETTLSTE
-83 PPAATEVPEVTDP
+83 PPAVTEVPEVTDP
-96 TGETEATESTEAT
+96 TVETEATEPTGGTEATESTEAT
-109 DATDPTDPTEETAE
+109 DPTEETTE
-123 TDLALLAEEDILAQ
+123 TDLALLAEDDILAS
-137 GTCGA
+137 GNCGA

-159 ILSGTGAVAGY
+159 ILSGTGAVAAY
-170 GYDKAP
+170 GDRDRP
-176 WYDYREQILGLEVQ
+176 WYDYRYQILRLEVK
-190 KGITSVSGFCDCG
+190 KGITSVGGFRYCFT
-203 NLREVSLPEGLISI
+203 LQEVSLPEGLISL
-217 DKYAF
+217 DEFAF
-222 DRCVQ
+222 MDCQ
-227 IQEIRLPKTLK
+227 KLQEIRLPKSLK
-238 TLGDYALAS
+238 TLGRGTFAGCHALP
-247 CEGLTEI
+247 EI

-261 TIGTAALGYNN
+261 TVGEGALMNCLSL
-272 FTSLV
+272 TSVV

-284 MGYNACRKNQQLE
+284 MGDRPFSGDWALKT
-297 EVEIK
+297 VEIK
-302 ANVPLLN
+302 GNVPRLSNSSFHECDALQEV
-309 LTFGDCSKLRRVVIS
+309 LIT
-324 GSVQKLSNTFQACC
+324 GSV
-338 ALEEVLVT
+338 
-346 GSLETIDG
+346 GTIG
-354 DSFHYL
+354 DDAFMDL
-360 NSLERVQIA
+360 DSLERVQIA
-369 SGLKTINEK
+369 SGLKTIGRR
-378 AFIRCGSLT
+378 AFWLCDNLT

-394 VTSIGES
+394 VTSIGEE
-401 AFQDC
+401 AFKKC
-406 GNLTTINL
+406 SSLTTINL
-414 PDSITTIGMYAFYGT
+414 PDSITTIGANAFNGT
-429 KLTGPLNIPRSLVS
+429 KLTGPLNIPSSLVS
-443 LGESAFSGCG
+443 LGDNAFNGCS
-453 GITGTLVFPET
+453 GITGTLVFPAAMEN
-464 LEYISTDAFIDC
+464 ISTNVFAGCSGI
-476 VGLEEVV
+476 EEIV
-483 LPKGVVSIGD
+483 LPRGVLTIGAG
-493 YAFKNCAGIRRLWF
+493 AFNNCSGVQRLWL
-507 TNSVKSVGANAFVG
+507 TNSIQSIGANAFAGMKNLKKV
-521 LSSLEVLYFSGTASD
+521 YFSGTILE
-536 WNTGIAW
+536 WETGIQ
-543 GWAQD
+543 WADKGYQIGVAITTN
-548 RETLN
+548 E
-553 SKCKLTEQVDSGS
+553 EIASGS
-566 CGEALTWS
+566 CGEALTWG

-590 DFTATGAPWAEYRDQ
+590 DFAATGAPWAEYREQ
-605 VKLVIVGQGVTS
+605 IKLVIVRQGVTS
-617 IGSSAFQDCKNLKT
+617 IGSSAFQDCKNLET
-631 VSLPGSLTAI
+631 VSLPGSLTAL
-641 GKNAFLR
+641 GKAAFLR

-655 KLPASLKSVGE
+655 KLPASLESVGE
-666 DCFTGCEKLELL
+666 DCFTDCEKLELL

-704 KNARLRWGLETAA
+704 KNARLRWALETLA

-768 MILPQGVDTIT
+768 MILPQGVDTLI
-779 SGEELTLSAVAMPG
+779 SGEKLTLSAVAMPG
-793 AKKITARWFLVSGQ
+793 AKQITARWFLVSGQ
-807 EYATVTD
+807 EYATVTEK
-814 NGVLTAGIVEEP
+814 GVLTAGIVEEP
-826 TTIRVTA
+826 TTIQVTA

-876 TLRFKASTL
+876 TLRFKASTM

-914 SGTVVITAQAMD
+914 SGRAVITAQAMD

-939 YRDRTPR
+939 YQDRTPR

-963 LELVES
+963 LELAENYGNLIRKVS
-969 GSAIAS
+969 
-975 VQLDDAQ
+975 LNDDR
-982 FTASYENGTL
+982 FTAGYENGIL
-992 TIAPAKFVPKG
+992 TIAPAQFVSKG
-1003 TYPVNLT
+1003 TYPVTLT
-1010 VSCENGKTYD
+1010 VECGNRKSYD

-1036 KQEGKF
+1036 KQDGKVNLFYKDCSAMLVISGGEIESVEPRLNEDF
-1042 NLFYDQYYRSNRSSS
+1042 NLFWSEGNRC
-1057 AALIIS
+1057 LI
-1063 GGQVEDV
+1063 DY
-1070 VLDST
+1070 ST
-1075 DFSLI
+1075 
-1080 QYDDSRYL
+1080 
-1088 LDYKRAGI
+1088 AGMTAD
-1096 SEKPNT
+1096 KPNT
-1102 KATLSVLF
+1102 KATLSVTF
-1110 KGYNTPVTKTV
+1110 AGYNTPVTKTIN
-1121 TIATEN
+1121 IATEN

-1136 TVSVVNTELSGT
+1136 TASVVNTNWGGT

-1157 GDFTS
+1157 EDYDYTS
-1162 FVKVTWDD
+1162 SVKITWDE

-1175 KVELSSNTVT
+1175 KVELSKNTVR

-1197 NFYIQD
+1197 NLYIQD
-1203 YTWRHPVKLTHKIT
+1203 VSWRRPVKLTHKIT
-1217 VTDKAPTVKLS
+1217 VTDKAPTLKLS
-1228 STKLTLNRFFPA
+1228 CTKLTLNRVFPWMQA
-1240 VAAPTDITLS
+1240 KADVTLN
-1250 QENLK
+1250 QGNLN
-1255 VTGVRFENVPDELS
+1255 GVRKMYFDPIPDG
-1269 LRYEQPASRIL
+1269 LRIEYNEYTDTIIVK
-1280 AYSKDAKTMPK
+1280 SKDGETMPPK
-1291 NGKYTITYYA
+1291 GKYIVTYRA
-1301 QLAADSGKTYEIP
+1301 QVVTWDLFELT
-1314 GKLTVQVEDKLP
+1314 GKLTINVEEKIP
-1326 TVKLSASTVKLN
+1326 AIKLSASTVKLN
-1338 RSLAGKET
+1338 KSLAGKEI
-1346 ATVKIIVSDPE
+1346 ATVKVSVSNPE
-1357 HYSFIYFDKLP
+1357 HYHLQYFASLP
-1368 KGVEHDWHT
+1368 EGVTYEQT
-1377 NELVVTLTENTIN
+1377 TGELRIILTENTMN
-1390 GGTFQLEGMVLR
+1390 GGTFQLNR
-1402 MRGYYGYHST
+1402 MKLWMDGLCPSAE
-1412 VLDKNLTLKIQTYD
+1412 LDKPLTLKIQTYD
-1426 KEPSFKLSAKG
+1426 KEPSFRLSAKG

-1449 YTPKMTNCLNAPTA
+1449 YTPKLTNCLNAPTA

-1468 DDAELFKASLDSEG
+1468 DDAGLFHVSLDSEG
-1482 KIHLTLAKSGK
+1482 KIHLTLAKSGED
-1493 HYSTKTTY
+1493 YSTKTAY

-1542 TTALMQQLVVASPAG
+1542 TTVLMQQLVVASPAG

-1579 AGGIGFDSQSG
+1579 AGGIGFDAQSG
-1590 MITVPSGAFT
+1590 MIIVPSGAFT

>member
-34 TVELEEPTQMPV
+34 TVELEEPIQMPV

-53 TLAPTEPATETPTTA
+53 TLAPTEPATLAPTEPATEAPTTA
-68 ATEAPETSETTLSTE
+68 ATEAPETTLSTE
-83 PPAATEVPEVTDP
+83 PPAVTEVPEVTDP
-96 TGETEATESTEAT
+96 TGETEATESTVAT
-109 DATDPTDPTEETAE
+109 DPTDPTDPTEETAE
-123 TDLALLAEEDILAQ
+123 TDLALLAEDDILAS
-137 GTCGA
+137 GNCGA
-142 EADGSNVTWV
+142 EGDGSNVTWV
-152 LTTDGTM
+152 LTTDGTL
-159 ILSGTGAVAGY
+159 ILSGTGAVAAY
-170 GYDKAP
+170 EKRKDTP
-176 WYDYREQILGLEVQ
+176 WGDYNDQILRVEVQ
-190 KGITSVSGFCDCG
+190 KGITSVGGFRYCFT
-203 NLREVSLPEGLISI
+203 LQEVSLPEGLISL
-217 DKYAF
+217 DEFAF
-222 DRCVQ
+222 MDCQ
-227 IQEIRLPKTLK
+227 KLQEIRLPKSLK
-238 TLGDYALAS
+238 TLGDGTFAGCHALP
-247 CEGLTEI
+247 EI
-254 ELPEGLE
+254 ELPEDLE
-261 TIGTAALGYNN
+261 TVGEGALMNCLSL
-272 FTSLV
+272 TSVV

-284 MGYNACRKNQQLE
+284 MGDRPFSGDWALKT
-297 EVEIK
+297 VEIK
-302 ANVPLLN
+302 GNVP
-309 LTFGDCSKLRRVVIS
+309 R
-324 GSVQKLSNTFQACC
+324 LSNYSFHECD
-338 ALEEVLVT
+338 ALQEVLIT
-346 GSLETIDG
+346 GGVETIEERA
-354 DSFHYL
+354 FYNL

-369 SGLKTINEK
+369 GGLKTIGK
-378 AFIRCGSLT
+378 LAFWSCDKLT

-394 VTSIGES
+394 VTSIGEN
-401 AFQDC
+401 AFQNC
-406 GNLTTINL
+406 VSLTTINL
-414 PDSITTIGMYAFYGT
+414 PDSITTIGMEAFYGT
-429 KLTGPLNIPRSLVS
+429 KLTGPLNIPSSLVS
-443 LGESAFSGCG
+443 LGDNAFHGCG
-453 GITGTLVFPET
+453 GITGTLLFPGT
-464 LEYISTDAFIDC
+464 LEYISTDAFAGCSGI
-476 VGLEEVV
+476 EEIILPRGV
-483 LPKGVVSIGD
+483 LFIGD
-493 YAFKNCAGIRRLWF
+493 GAFNNCSGVQRLWL
-507 TNSVKSVGANAFVG
+507 TNSIQGIGVKAFNGMKNLKKV
-521 LSSLEVLYFSGTASD
+521 YFSGTISE
-536 WNTGIAW
+536 WETGIQ
-543 GWAQD
+543 WADKGYQIGVAITTNE
-548 RETLN
+548 ETA
-553 SKCKLTEQVDSGS
+553 SGS

-582 VSGTGDMA
+582 VSGNGDMA
-590 DFTATGAPWAEYRDQ
+590 DFAATGAPWAEYRDQ

-617 IGSSAFQDCKNLKT
+617 IGSSAFQDCKNLET
-631 VSLPGSLTAI
+631 VSLPGSLTAL
-641 GKNAFLR
+641 GKAAFLR

-768 MILPQGVDTIT
+768 MILPQGVDTLI
-779 SGEELTLSAVAMPG
+779 SGEKLTLSAVAMPG

-814 NGVLTAGIVEEP
+814 EGVLTAGIVEEP
-826 TTIRVTA
+826 TTIQVTA

-939 YRDRTPR
+939 YQDRTPR
-946 LVSTT
+946 LVSST

-963 LELVES
+963 LELAENYGNLIRKVS
-969 GSAIAS
+969 
-975 VQLDDAQ
+975 LNDDR
-982 FTASYENGTL
+982 FTAGYENGIL
-992 TIAPAKFVPKG
+992 TIAPAQFVSKD
-1003 TYPVNLT
+1003 TYPVTLT
-1010 VSCENGKTYD
+1010 VECGNRKSYD

-1036 KQEGKF
+1036 KQDGKVNLFYKDCSAMLVISGGEIESVEPRLNEDF
-1042 NLFYDQYYRSNRSSS
+1042 NLFWSEGNRC
-1057 AALIIS
+1057 LI
-1063 GGQVEDV
+1063 DY
-1070 VLDST
+1070 ST
-1075 DFSLI
+1075 ASMTAD
-1080 QYDDSRYL
+1080 
-1088 LDYKRAGI
+1088 
-1096 SEKPNT
+1096 KPNT
-1102 KATLSVLF
+1102 KATLSVTF
-1110 KGYNTPVTKTV
+1110 AGYNTPVTKTIN
-1121 TIATEN
+1121 IATEN

-1136 TVSVVNTELSGT
+1136 TASVVNTNWGDT

-1157 GDFTS
+1157 EDYDYTS
-1162 FVKVTWDD
+1162 SVKITWDE

-1175 KVELSSNTVT
+1175 KVELSKNTVR

-1197 NFYIQD
+1197 NLHIQD
-1203 YTWRHPVKLTHKIT
+1203 VSWRRPVKLTHKIT
-1217 VTDKAPTVKLS
+1217 VTDKAPTLKLS
-1228 STKLTLNRFFPA
+1228 CTKLTLNRVFPWMQ
-1240 VAAPTDITLS
+1240 AAASVTLN
-1250 QENLK
+1250 QGNLN
-1255 VTGVRFENVPDELS
+1255 VSGIRFESVPEELRV
-1269 LRYEQPASRIL
+1269 RYEGTRIL
-1280 AYSKDAKTMPK
+1280 AQSKDGQTMPAK
-1291 NGKYTITYYA
+1291 GKYTIAYYA
-1301 QLAADSGKTYEIP
+1301 QVETGGNDAYEIP
-1314 GKLTVQVEDKLP
+1314 GKLTVQVEEKIP
-1326 TVKLSASTVKLN
+1326 TVKLSSSTVMLN
-1338 RSLAGKET
+1338 KSLAGKET
-1346 ATVKIIVSDPE
+1346 ATIKVSVSDPE
-1357 HYSFIYFDKLP
+1357 HYHLQYFASMP
-1368 KGVEHDWHT
+1368 EGVNYDSKT
-1377 NELVVTLTENTIN
+1377 GELTVTLTESTMN
-1390 GGTFQLEGMVLR
+1390 GGTFQLNGLKLWMNGLAPSAE
-1402 MRGYYGYHST
+1402 
-1412 VLDKNLTLKIQTYD
+1412 LDMPLTLKIQTYD
-1426 KEPSFKLSAKG
+1426 KDPSFKLSAKG

-1449 YTPKMTNCLNAPTA
+1449 YTPKLTNCLGAPTA

-1468 DDAELFKASLDSEG
+1468 DDAGLFNVSLDSEG
-1482 KIHLTLAKSGK
+1482 KIHLTLAKSGED
-1493 HYSTKTTY
+1493 YSTKTAY

-1579 AGGIGFDSQSG
+1579 AGGIGFDAQSG
-1590 MITVPSGAFT
+1590 MIIVPSGAFT

>member
-53 TLAPTEPATETPTTA
+53 TLAPTEPDTETPTTA
-68 ATEAPETSETTLSTE
+68 ATETPETTLSTE

-96 TGETEATESTEAT
+96 TEETEATEPTEAT
-109 DATDPTDPTEETAE
+109 DATDPTDPTDPTEETTE

-152 LTTDGTM
+152 LTTDGTL
-159 ILSGTGAVAGY
+159 ILSGTGAVAAY
-170 GYDKAP
+170 EKRKDTP
-176 WYDYREQILGLEVQ
+176 WGDYNYQILRVEVQ
-190 KGITSVSGFCDCG
+190 KGITSVGGFRYCFT
-203 NLREVSLPEGLISI
+203 LQEVSLPEGLISL
-217 DKYAF
+217 DEFAF
-222 DRCVQ
+222 MDCQ
-227 IQEIRLPKTLK
+227 KLQEIRLPKSLK
-238 TLGDYALAS
+238 TLGDGTFAGCHALP
-247 CEGLTEI
+247 EI
-254 ELPEGLE
+254 ELPEDLE
-261 TIGTAALGYNN
+261 TVGEGALMNCLSL
-272 FTSLV
+272 TSVV

-284 MGYNACRKNQQLE
+284 MGDRPFSGDWALKT
-297 EVEIK
+297 VEIK
-302 ANVPLLN
+302 GNVPRLSSSSFYECDALQEV
-309 LTFGDCSKLRRVVIS
+309 LIT
-324 GSVQKLSNTFQACC
+324 GSVGTIGDETFRN
-338 ALEEVLVT
+338 L
-346 GSLETIDG
+346 D
-354 DSFHYL
+354 
-360 NSLERVQIA
+360 SLERVQIA
-369 SGLKTINEK
+369 SGLKTIGK
-378 AFIRCGSLT
+378 RAFWLCDNLT

-394 VTSIGES
+394 VTSIGEE
-401 AFQDC
+401 AFKEC
-406 GNLTTINL
+406 SSLTTINL
-414 PDSITTIGMYAFYGT
+414 PNSITTIGANAFNGT
-429 KLTGPLNIPRSLVS
+429 KLTGPLNIPSSLVS
-443 LGESAFSGCG
+443 LGDNAFHGCS
-453 GITGTLVFPET
+453 GITGTLVFPAAMEN
-464 LEYISTDAFIDC
+464 ISTNVFAGCSGI
-476 VGLEEVV
+476 EEIV
-483 LPKGVVSIGD
+483 LPRGVLTIGAG
-493 YAFKNCAGIRRLWF
+493 AFNNCSGVQRLWL
-507 TNSVKSVGANAFVG
+507 TNSIQSIGANAFNG
-521 LSSLEVLYFSGTASD
+521 MKSLKKVYFSGTISE
-536 WNTGIAW
+536 WETGIQ
-543 GWAQD
+543 WADKGYQIGVAITTNE
-548 RETLN
+548 ETA
-553 SKCKLTEQVDSGS
+553 SGS
-566 CGEALTWS
+566 CGESLTWS

-605 VKLVIVGQGVTS
+605 IKLVILGQGVTS
-617 IGSSAFQDCKNLKT
+617 IGSAAFQDCKNLET
-631 VSLPGSLTAI
+631 VSLPGSLTAL
-641 GKNAFLR
+641 GEAAFLR

-666 DCFTGCEKLELL
+666 DCFTGCEKLVLL

-704 KNARLRWGLETAA
+704 KNARLRWALETAP

-723 EIAEICGQEGGY
+723 EIAEVCGQEGGY

-756 QGSKTVTFTEGL
+756 HGSKTVTFTEGL

-840 RMTKQFTILPQVSQV
+840 RMTKEFTILPQVSQV

-865 AEQDI
+865 AVQDI

-939 YRDRTPR
+939 YQDRTPR
-946 LVSTT
+946 LVSST

-963 LELVES
+963 LELAENYGNLIRKVS
-969 GSAIAS
+969 
-975 VQLDDAQ
+975 LNDKQ
-982 FTASYENGTL
+982 FTADYENGIL
-992 TIAPAKFVPKG
+992 TIAPAQFVSKG
-1003 TYPVNLT
+1003 TYPVTLT
-1010 VSCENGKTYD
+1010 VECGNRKSYD

-1036 KQEGKF
+1036 KQDGKVNLFYKDCSAMLVISGGEIESVEPRLNEDF
-1042 NLFYDQYYRSNRSSS
+1042 NLFWSEGNRC
-1057 AALIIS
+1057 LI
-1063 GGQVEDV
+1063 DY
-1070 VLDST
+1070 ST
-1075 DFSLI
+1075 
-1080 QYDDSRYL
+1080 
-1088 LDYKRAGI
+1088 AGMTAD
-1096 SEKPNT
+1096 KPNT
-1102 KATLSVLF
+1102 KATLSVTF
-1110 KGYNTPVTKTV
+1110 AGYNTPVTKTIN
-1121 TIATEN
+1121 IATEN

-1136 TVSVVNTELSGT
+1136 TASVVNTNWGGT

-1157 GDFTS
+1157 EDYDYTS
-1162 FVKVTWDD
+1162 SVKITWDE

-1175 KVELSSNTVT
+1175 KVELSKNTVT

-1197 NFYIQD
+1197 NLHIQD
-1203 YTWRHPVKLTHKIT
+1203 VSWRRPVKLTHKIT
-1217 VTDKAPTVKLS
+1217 VTDKAPTLKLS
-1228 STKLTLNRFFPA
+1228 CTKLTLNRVFPWMQA
-1240 VAAPTDITLS
+1240 KADVTLN
-1250 QENLK
+1250 QGNLN
-1255 VTGVRFENVPDELS
+1255 GVRKMYFDPIPDG
-1269 LRYEQPASRIL
+1269 LRIEYNEYTDTIIVK
-1280 AYSKDAKTMPK
+1280 SKDGETMPPK
-1291 NGKYTITYYA
+1291 GKYIVTYRA
-1301 QLAADSGKTYEIP
+1301 QVVTWDVFELT
-1314 GKLTVQVEDKLP
+1314 GKLTINVEEKIP
-1326 TVKLSASTVKLN
+1326 AIKLSASTVKLN
-1338 RSLAGKET
+1338 KSLAGKEI
-1346 ATVKIIVSDPE
+1346 ATVKVSVSNPE
-1357 HYSFIYFDKLP
+1357 HYHLQYFASLP
-1368 KGVEHDWHT
+1368 EGASYDSST
-1377 NELVVTLTENTIN
+1377 GELTVTLTENTMN
-1390 GGTFQLEGMVLR
+1390 GGTFQLNGMKLW
-1402 MRGYYGYHST
+1402 MDGLAPSAE
-1412 VLDKNLTLKIQTYD
+1412 LDMPLTLKIQTYD
-1426 KEPSFKLSAKG
+1426 KEPSFRLSAKG

-1449 YTPKMTNCLNAPTA
+1449 YTPKLTNCLGAPTA

-1468 DDAELFKASLDSEG
+1468 DNAGLFNVSLDSEG
-1482 KIHLTLAKSGK
+1482 KIHLTLAKSGEN
-1493 HYSTKTTY
+1493 YSTKTAY

-1528 KLAKLPNRTVFTTQ
+1528 KLAKLPNRTVFATQ

-1557 AKIGSVALNAKTTAA
+1557 TKIGSVALNAKTTAA

>member
-53 TLAPTEPATETPTTA
+53 TLAPTEPATEAPTTA
-68 ATEAPETSETTLSTE
+68 ATETPETTLSTE
-83 PPAATEVPEVTDP
+83 PPAVTEVPEVTDP

-109 DATDPTDPTEETAE
+109 APTDPTDPTDPTEETTE

-152 LTTDGTM
+152 LTTDGTL
-159 ILSGTGAVAGY
+159 ILSGTGAVAA
-170 GYDKAP
+170 YDSRKDTP
-176 WYDYREQILGLEVQ
+176 WGDYNYQILRVEVQ
-190 KGITSVSGFCDCG
+190 KGITSVSGFCSCYE
-203 NLREVSLPEGLISI
+203 LQEVSLPEGLISI
-217 DKYAF
+217 GKLTFMDCQKL
-222 DRCVQ
+222 
-227 IQEIRLPKTLK
+227 QEIRLPKSLK
-238 TLGDYALAS
+238 TLGEGTFAS
-247 CEGLTEI
+247 CFALTEI
-254 ELPEGLE
+254 EFPEGLE
-261 TIGTAALGYNN
+261 TIGDGVLYHCLSL
-272 FTSLV
+272 TSVV

-284 MGYNACRKNQQLE
+284 MGDRPFSGDWALKT
-297 EVEIK
+297 VEIK
-302 ANVPLLN
+302 GNVPRLSNRSFHECDALQEV
-309 LTFGDCSKLRRVVIS
+309 LIT
-324 GSVQKLSNTFQACC
+324 GSV
-338 ALEEVLVT
+338 
-346 GSLETIDG
+346 ETIGEDAFM
-354 DSFHYL
+354 DL
-360 NSLERVQIA
+360 DSLERVQIA
-369 SGLKTINEK
+369 SGLKTIGK
-378 AFIRCGSLT
+378 RAFRLCDNLT

-394 VTSIGES
+394 VTSIGEE
-401 AFQDC
+401 AFKDC
-406 GNLTTINL
+406 GSLTTINL
-414 PDSITTIGMYAFYGT
+414 PDSITTIGANAFNGT
-429 KLTGPLNIPRSLVS
+429 KLTGPLNIPSSLVS
-443 LGESAFSGCG
+443 LGDNAFNGCG
-453 GITGTLVFPET
+453 GITGTLLFPGA
-464 LEYISTDAFIDC
+464 LENISKNAFAGC
-476 VGLEEVV
+476 TGVEEIILPRGV
-483 LPKGVVSIGD
+483 LTISDGAFNNCSGVQ
-493 YAFKNCAGIRRLWF
+493 RLWL
-507 TNSVKSVGANAFVG
+507 TNSIKTIGASALSGMKS
-521 LSSLEVLYFSGTASD
+521 LKKIYFSGSLWD
-536 WNTGIAW
+536 WDTGIQ
-543 GWAQD
+543 WADD
-548 RETLN
+548 RGYSNFPVGPTLN
-553 SKCKLTEQVDSGS
+553 GETASGS

-590 DFTATGAPWAEYRDQ
+590 SFTATGAPWAEYRDQ

-617 IGSSAFQDCKNLKT
+617 IGSSAFQDCKNLET
-631 VSLPGSLTAI
+631 VSLPGSLTAL
-641 GKNAFLR
+641 GEAAFLR
-648 CGELTNV
+648 CGKLTNV
-655 KLPASLKSVGE
+655 SLPISLKSVGE
-666 DCFTGCEKLELL
+666 DCFTDCEKLELL

-704 KNARLRWGLETAA
+704 KNARLRWALETAA

-723 EIAEICGQEGGY
+723 EIAEVCGQEGGY

-741 SGKVRLTCRDAMTGA
+741 SGKVLLTCRDAMTGA

-768 MILPQGVDTIT
+768 MILPQGVDTLI

-840 RMTKQFTILPQVSQV
+840 RMTKEFTILPQVSQV

-939 YRDRTPR
+939 YQDRTPR
-946 LVSTT
+946 LVSST

-963 LELVES
+963 LELAENYGNLIRKVS
-969 GSAIAS
+969 
-975 VQLDDAQ
+975 LNDDR
-982 FTASYENGTL
+982 FTAGYENGIL
-992 TIAPAKFVPKG
+992 TIAPAQFVSKG
-1003 TYPVNLT
+1003 TYPVTLT
-1010 VSCENGKTYD
+1010 VECGNRKSYD

-1028 VALPKLTV
+1028 VTLPKLTV
-1036 KQEGKF
+1036 KQDGKVNLFYKNCSAMLVISGGEIESVEPRLNEDF
-1042 NLFYDQYYRSNRSSS
+1042 NLFWGEGNRC
-1057 AALIIS
+1057 LI
-1063 GGQVEDV
+1063 DY
-1070 VLDST
+1070 ST
-1075 DFSLI
+1075 
-1080 QYDDSRYL
+1080 
-1088 LDYKRAGI
+1088 AGMTAD
-1096 SEKPNT
+1096 KPNT
-1102 KATLSVLF
+1102 KATLSVTF
-1110 KGYNTPVTKTV
+1110 AGYNTPVTKTIN
-1121 TIATEN
+1121 IATEN

-1136 TVSVVNTELSGT
+1136 TASVVNTNWGGT

-1157 GDFTS
+1157 EDYDYTS
-1162 FVKVTWDD
+1162 SVKITWDE

-1175 KVELSSNTVT
+1175 KVELSKNTVR

-1197 NFYIQD
+1197 NLHIQD
-1203 YTWRHPVKLTHKIT
+1203 VSWRRPVKLTHKIT
-1217 VTDKAPTVKLS
+1217 VTDKAPTLKLS
-1228 STKLTLNRFFPA
+1228 CTKLTLNRVFPWMQA
-1240 VAAPTDITLS
+1240 KADVTLN
-1250 QENLK
+1250 QGNLN
-1255 VTGVRFENVPDELS
+1255 GVRKMYFDPIPDG
-1269 LRYEQPASRIL
+1269 LRIEYNEYTDTIIVK
-1280 AYSKDAKTMPK
+1280 SKDGETMPPK
-1291 NGKYTITYYA
+1291 GKYIVTYRA
-1301 QLAADSGKTYEIP
+1301 QVVTWDLFELT
-1314 GKLTVQVEDKLP
+1314 GKLTINVEEKIP
-1326 TVKLSASTVKLN
+1326 TVKLSSSTVKLN
-1338 RSLAGKET
+1338 KSLAGKEI
-1346 ATVKIIVSDPE
+1346 ATVKVSVSNPE
-1357 HYSFIYFDKLP
+1357 HYHLQYFASLP
-1368 KGVEHDWHT
+1368 EGASYDSST
-1377 NELVVTLTENTIN
+1377 GELTVTLTESTMN
-1390 GGTFQLEGMVLR
+1390 GGTFQLNGLKLWMNGLAPSAE
-1402 MRGYYGYHST
+1402 
-1412 VLDKNLTLKIQTYD
+1412 LDMPLTLKIQTYD
-1426 KEPSFKLSAKG
+1426 KEPSFRLSAKG

-1449 YTPKMTNCLNAPTA
+1449 YTPKLTNCLGAPTA

-1468 DDAELFKASLDSEG
+1468 DNADLFHVSLDSEG
-1482 KIHLTLAKSGK
+1482 KIHLTLAKSGED
-1493 HYSTKTTY
+1493 YSTKTAY
-1501 KVTPVLTACGQ
+1501 KVTPVLTACGK

-1557 AKIGSVALNAKTTAA
+1557 AKIGDVTLNAKTTAA

>member
-34 TVELEEPTQMPV
+34 TAELEEPTQMPV
-46 TEPPVPA
+46 TEPPVPV
-53 TLAPTEPATETPTTA
+53 TEAPTEPATETPTTA
-68 ATEAPETSETTLSTE
+68 ATETTETTLSTE
-83 PPAATEVPEVTDP
+83 PPAVTEVPEVTDP
-96 TGETEATESTEAT
+96 TEETEATESTEAT
-109 DATDPTDPTEETAE
+109 DATDPTDPTEETTE
-123 TDLALLAEEDILAQ
+123 TDLTLLAEDDILAS
-137 GTCGA
+137 GNCGA

-582 VSGTGDMA
+582 VSGNGDMA
-590 DFTATGAPWAEYRDQ
+590 DFAATGAPWAEYRDQ

-617 IGSSAFQDCKNLKT
+617 IGSSAFQDCKNLET
-631 VSLPGSLTAI
+631 VSLPGSLTAL
-641 GKNAFLR
+641 GKAAFLR
-648 CGELTNV
+648 CGKLTNV

-666 DCFTGCEKLELL
+666 DCFTGCEKLVLL

-704 KNARLRWGLETAA
+704 KNARLRWKLETAA

-723 EIAEICGQEGGY
+723 EIAEVCGQEGGY

-741 SGKVRLTCRDAMTGA
+741 SGKVLLTCNDAMTGA

-768 MILPQGVDTIT
+768 MILPQGVDTLT
-779 SGEELTLSAVAMPG
+779 SGEELALSAVAMPG

-914 SGTVVITAQAMD
+914 SGRAVITAQAMD

-939 YRDRTPR
+939 YQDRTPR
-946 LVSTT
+946 LVSST

-963 LELVES
+963 LELAENYGNLIRKVS
-969 GSAIAS
+969 
-975 VQLDDAQ
+975 LNDKR
-982 FTASYENGTL
+982 FTAGYENGIL
-992 TIAPAKFVPKG
+992 TIAPAQFVSKG
-1003 TYPVNLT
+1003 TYPVTLT
-1010 VSCENGKTYD
+1010 VECGNRKSYD

-1036 KQEGKF
+1036 KQDGKVNLFYKGCSAMLVISGGEIESVEPRLNEDF
-1042 NLFYDQYYRSNRSSS
+1042 NLFWSEGNRC
-1057 AALIIS
+1057 LI
-1063 GGQVEDV
+1063 DY
-1070 VLDST
+1070 ST
-1075 DFSLI
+1075 
-1080 QYDDSRYL
+1080 
-1088 LDYKRAGI
+1088 AGMTAD
-1096 SEKPNT
+1096 KPNT
-1102 KATLSVLF
+1102 KATLSVTF
-1110 KGYNTPVTKTV
+1110 AGYNTPVTKTIN
-1121 TIATEN
+1121 IATEN

-1136 TVSVVNTELSGT
+1136 TASVVNTNWGGT

-1157 GDFTS
+1157 EDYDYTS
-1162 FVKVTWDD
+1162 SVKITWDE

-1175 KVELSSNTVT
+1175 KVELSKNTVT

-1197 NFYIQD
+1197 NLHIQD
-1203 YTWRHPVKLTHKIT
+1203 VSWRRPVKLTHKIT
-1217 VTDKAPTVKLS
+1217 VTDKAPTLKLS
-1228 STKLTLNRFFPA
+1228 CTKLTLNRVFPWMQA
-1240 VAAPTDITLS
+1240 KADVTLN
-1250 QENLK
+1250 QGNLN
-1255 VTGVRFENVPDELS
+1255 GVRKMYFDPIPDG
-1269 LRYEQPASRIL
+1269 LRIEYNEYTDTIIVQ
-1280 AYSKDAKTMPK
+1280 SKDGQTMPPK
-1291 NGKYTITYYA
+1291 GKYTVNYRA
-1301 QLAADSGKTYEIP
+1301 QVVTWDMFELT
-1314 GKLTVQVEDKLP
+1314 GKLTINVEEKIP
-1326 TVKLSASTVKLN
+1326 AIKLSASTVKLN
-1338 RSLAGKET
+1338 KSLAGKET
-1346 ATVKIIVSDPE
+1346 AVVKVNVSDPA
-1357 HYSFIYFDKLP
+1357 HYRLTNIYNLP
-1368 KGVEHDWHT
+1368 EGVTYDSST
-1377 NELVVTLTENTIN
+1377 GELTVMLTENTVN
-1390 GGTFQLEGMVLR
+1390 GGTFQLSGLKLLMDGLAPSAE
-1402 MRGYYGYHST
+1402 
-1412 VLDKNLTLKIQTYD
+1412 LDMPLTLKIQTYD
-1426 KEPSFKLSAKG
+1426 KDPSFKLSAKG

-1449 YTPKMTNCLNAPTA
+1449 YTPKLTNCLNAPTA
-1463 VELTG
+1463 VELT
-1468 DDAELFKASLDSEG
+1468 DDNAGLFNVSLDSEG
-1482 KIHLTLAKSGK
+1482 KIHLTLAKSGEY
-1493 HYSTKTTY
+1493 YSTRTAY

-1542 TTALMQQLVVASPAG
+1542 TTALMQQLVVAGPAG
-1557 AKIGSVALNAKTTAA
+1557 AKIGDVTLNAKTTAA

-1579 AGGIGFDSQSG
+1579 AGGIGFDAQSG

>member
-68 ATEAPETSETTLSTE
+68 ATETTETTLSTE
-83 PPAATEVPEVTDP
+83 PPAVTEVLEVTDP
-96 TGETEATESTEAT
+96 TGETEATEPTEAT
-109 DATDPTDPTEETAE
+109 DATDPTDPTEETTE
-123 TDLALLAEEDILAQ
+123 TDLTLLAEEDILAQ

-152 LTTDGTM
+152 LTTDGTL
-159 ILSGTGAVAGY
+159 ILSGTGAVAAY
-170 GYDKAP
+170 ENRKDTP
-176 WYDYREQILGLEVQ
+176 WGDYNDQILQLEVQ
-190 KGITSVSGFCDCG
+190 KGITSVSGLCSCYK
-203 NLREVSLPEGLISI
+203 LREVSLPEGLISLGKLTFM
-217 DKYAF
+217 D
-222 DRCVQ
+222 CWEL
-227 IQEIRLPKTLK
+227 QEIGLPKSLK
-238 TLGDYALAS
+238 TLGEGTFAS
-247 CEGLTEI
+247 CFALTEI
-254 ELPEGLE
+254 ELPEGLKTVGE
-261 TIGTAALGYNN
+261 GFLYHCISL
-272 FTSLV
+272 TSVV

-284 MGYNACRKNQQLE
+284 MGDRPFSGDWALKT
-297 EVEIK
+297 VEIK
-302 ANVPLLN
+302 GNVPRLSNYSFHECDALQEV
-309 LTFGDCSKLRRVVIS
+309 LIT
-324 GSVQKLSNTFQACC
+324 GSV
-338 ALEEVLVT
+338 
-346 GSLETIDG
+346 GTIG
-354 DSFHYL
+354 DDAFKEL
-360 NSLERVQIA
+360 DSLERVQIA
-369 SGLKTINEK
+369 SGLKTIGK
-378 AFIRCGSLT
+378 RAFWLCDNLT

-394 VTSIGES
+394 VTSIGEE
-401 AFQDC
+401 AFKEC
-406 GNLTTINL
+406 SSLTTINL
-414 PDSITTIGMYAFYGT
+414 PNSITTIGANAFNGT
-429 KLTGPLNIPRSLVS
+429 KLTGPLNIPSSLVS
-443 LGESAFSGCG
+443 LGDNAFHGCS
-453 GITGTLVFPET
+453 GITGTLVFPAAMEN
-464 LEYISTDAFIDC
+464 ISTNVFAGCSGIEEIILPRGVLTIGAGAFNNC
-476 VGLEEVV
+476 S
-483 LPKGVVSIGD
+483 GVQ
-493 YAFKNCAGIRRLWF
+493 RLWL
-507 TNSVKSVGANAFVG
+507 TNSIQSIGANAFNG
-521 LSSLEVLYFSGTASD
+521 MKSLKKVYFSGTISE
-536 WNTGIAW
+536 WETGIQ
-543 GWAQD
+543 WADKGYQMGVAITTN
-548 RETLN
+548 E
-553 SKCKLTEQVDSGS
+553 EIASGS

-574 LNSAGDLT
+574 LNAAGDLT

-590 DFTATGAPWAEYRDQ
+590 SFTATGAPWAEYRDQ

-617 IGSSAFQDCKNLKT
+617 IGSSAFQDCKNLEL
-631 VSLPGSLTAI
+631 VRLPNTLTAL
-641 GKNAFLR
+641 GKAAFLR
-648 CGELTNV
+648 CGKLTNIT
-655 KLPASLKSVGE
+655 LPASLESVGE

-678 DLTGVPDEI
+678 NLTGVPDEI

-741 SGKVRLTCRDAMTGA
+741 SGKVLLTCRDAMTGVH
-756 QGSKTVTFTEGL
+756 GSKTVTFTEGL
-768 MILPQGVDTIT
+768 MILPQGVDTLI
-779 SGEELTLSAVAMPG
+779 SGEKLTLSAVAMPG

-814 NGVLTAGIVEEP
+814 EGVLTAGIVEEP
-826 TTIRVTA
+826 TTIQVTA

-840 RMTKQFTILPQVSQV
+840 RMTKEFTILPQVSQV

-865 AEQDI
+865 AVQDI

-939 YRDRTPR
+939 YQDRTPR
-946 LVSTT
+946 LVSST

-963 LELVES
+963 LELAENYGNLIRKVS
-969 GSAIAS
+969 
-975 VQLDDAQ
+975 LNDDQ
-982 FTASYENGTL
+982 FTADYENGIL
-992 TIAPAKFVPKG
+992 TIAPAQFVSKG
-1003 TYPVNLT
+1003 TYPVTLT
-1010 VSCENGKTYD
+1010 VECGNRKSYD

-1036 KQEGKF
+1036 KQDGKVNLFYKDCSAMLVISGGEIESVEPRLNEDF
-1042 NLFYDQYYRSNRSSS
+1042 NLFWSEGNRC
-1057 AALIIS
+1057 LI
-1063 GGQVEDV
+1063 DY
-1070 VLDST
+1070 ST
-1075 DFSLI
+1075 
-1080 QYDDSRYL
+1080 
-1088 LDYKRAGI
+1088 AGMTAD
-1096 SEKPNT
+1096 KPNT
-1102 KATLSVLF
+1102 KATLSVTF
-1110 KGYNTPVTKTV
+1110 AGYNTPVTKTIN
-1121 TIATEN
+1121 IATEN

-1136 TVSVVNTELSGT
+1136 TASVVNTNWGGT

-1157 GDFTS
+1157 EDYDYTS
-1162 FVKVTWDD
+1162 SVKITWDE

-1175 KVELSSNTVT
+1175 KVELSKNTVR

-1197 NFYIQD
+1197 NLHIQD
-1203 YTWRHPVKLTHKIT
+1203 VSWRRPVKLTHKIT
-1217 VTDKAPTVKLS
+1217 VTDKAPTLKLS
-1228 STKLTLNRFFPA
+1228 CTKLTLNRVFPWMQ
-1240 VAAPTDITLS
+1240 AAASVTLN
-1250 QENLK
+1250 QGNLN
-1255 VTGVRFENVPDELS
+1255 VSGIRFESVPEELRV
-1269 LRYEQPASRIL
+1269 RYEGTRIL
-1280 AYSKDAKTMPK
+1280 AQSKDGQTMPAK
-1291 NGKYTITYYA
+1291 GKYTIAYYA
-1301 QLAADSGKTYEIP
+1301 QIETGSDDAYEIP
-1314 GKLTVQVEDKLP
+1314 GKLTVQVEEKIP
-1326 TVKLSASTVKLN
+1326 TVKLSSSTVKLN
-1338 RSLAGKET
+1338 RSLAGKES
-1346 ATVKIIVSDPE
+1346 ATVKVSVSDPE
-1357 HYSFIYFDKLP
+1357 HYHLQYFASLP
-1368 KGVEHDWHT
+1368 EGASYDSST
-1377 NELVVTLTENTIN
+1377 GELTVTLTESTMN
-1390 GGTFQLEGMVLR
+1390 GGTFQLNGLKLWMNGLAPSAE
-1402 MRGYYGYHST
+1402 
-1412 VLDKNLTLKIQTYD
+1412 LDMPLTLKIQTYD
-1426 KEPSFKLSAKG
+1426 KEPSFRLSAKG

-1449 YTPKMTNCLNAPTA
+1449 YTPKLTNCLGAPTA

-1468 DDAELFKASLDSEG
+1468 DNADLFHVSLDSEG
-1482 KIHLTLAKSGK
+1482 KIHLTLAKSGEN
-1493 HYSTKTTY
+1493 YSTKTTY

-1542 TTALMQQLVVASPAG
+1542 TTALTQQLVVASPAG
-1557 AKIGSVALNAKTTAA
+1557 AKIGSVTLNAKTTAA

-1579 AGGIGFDSQSG
+1579 AGGIGFDPQSG

-1616 NTVPGIKPTQAKLTL
+1616 NTVSDTKPTQAKLTL

>member
-68 ATEAPETSETTLSTE
+68 ATEAPETTETTLSTE
-83 PPAATEVPEVTDP
+83 PPAVTEVPEVTDP

-109 DATDPTDPTEETAE
+109 DPTDPTDPTEETTE
-123 TDLALLAEEDILAQ
+123 TDLALLAEEDIVAS
-137 GTCGA
+137 GNCGA
-142 EADGSNVTWV
+142 EGDGSNVTWV
-152 LTTDGTM
+152 LTTDGTL
-159 ILSGTGAVAGY
+159 ILSGTGAVAAY
-170 GYDKAP
+170 EKRKDTP
-176 WYDYREQILGLEVQ
+176 WGDYNDQILRVEVQ
-190 KGITSVSGFCDCG
+190 KGITSVSGFCSCYE
-203 NLREVSLPEGLISI
+203 LREVSLPEGLISI
-217 DKYAF
+217 GKLTFMDCQKL
-222 DRCVQ
+222 
-227 IQEIRLPKTLK
+227 QEIRLPKSLK
-238 TLGDYALAS
+238 TLGEGTFAS
-247 CEGLTEI
+247 CFALTEI
-254 ELPEGLE
+254 EFPEGLE
-261 TIGTAALGYNN
+261 TIGDGVL
-272 FTSLV
+272 FHCLSLTSVV

-284 MGYNACRKNQQLE
+284 MGDRPFSGDWALKT
-297 EVEIK
+297 VEIK
-302 ANVPLLN
+302 GNVPRLSNYSFHECDALQEV
-309 LTFGDCSKLRRVVIS
+309 LIT
-324 GSVQKLSNTFQACC
+324 GSV
-338 ALEEVLVT
+338 
-346 GSLETIDG
+346 GTIG
-354 DSFHYL
+354 DDAFKEL
-360 NSLERVQIA
+360 DSLERVQIA
-369 SGLKTINEK
+369 SGLKTIGK
-378 AFIRCGSLT
+378 RAFWLCDNLT

-394 VTSIGES
+394 VTSIGEE
-401 AFQDC
+401 AFKEC
-406 GNLTTINL
+406 SSLTTINL
-414 PDSITTIGMYAFYGT
+414 PNSITTIGANAFNGT
-429 KLTGPLNIPRSLVS
+429 KLTGPLNIPSSLVS
-443 LGESAFSGCG
+443 LGDNAFHGCS
-453 GITGTLVFPET
+453 GITGTLLFPAAMEN
-464 LEYISTDAFIDC
+464 ISTNVFAGCSGI
-476 VGLEEVV
+476 EEIV
-483 LPKGVVSIGD
+483 LPRGVLTIGAG
-493 YAFKNCAGIRRLWF
+493 AFNNCSGVQRLWL
-507 TNSVKSVGANAFVG
+507 TNSIQSIGANAFNG
-521 LSSLEVLYFSGTASD
+521 MKSLKKVYFSGTISE
-536 WNTGIAW
+536 WETGIQ
-543 GWAQD
+543 WADKGYQMGVAITTN
-548 RETLN
+548 E
-553 SKCKLTEQVDSGS
+553 EIASGS
-566 CGEALTWS
+566 CGESLTWS

-590 DFTATGAPWAEYRDQ
+590 DFAATGAPWAEYRDQ
-605 VKLVIVGQGVTS
+605 IKLVILGQGVIS
-617 IGSSAFQDCKNLKT
+617 IGSSAFQDCKNLET
-631 VSLPGSLTAI
+631 VSLPGSLTAL
-641 GKNAFLR
+641 GKAAFLR

-666 DCFTGCEKLELL
+666 DCFTDCEKLVLL

-723 EIAEICGQEGGY
+723 EIAEVCGQEGGY

-756 QGSKTVTFTEGL
+756 HGSKTVTFTEGL

-793 AKKITARWFLVSGQ
+793 AKKITAKWFLVSGQ

-814 NGVLTAGIVEEP
+814 DGVLTAGIVEEP

-840 RMTKQFTILPQVSQV
+840 RMTKEFTILPQVSQV

-865 AEQDI
+865 AEQEI

-905 DGGLVTLVG
+905 DGSLVTLVG

-939 YRDRTPR
+939 YQDRTPR
-946 LVSTT
+946 LVSST

-963 LELVES
+963 LELAENYGNLIRKVS
-969 GSAIAS
+969 
-975 VQLDDAQ
+975 LDDKQ
-982 FTASYENGTL
+982 FTADYENGIL
-992 TIAPAKFVPKG
+992 TIAPAQFVSKG
-1003 TYPVNLT
+1003 TYPVTLT
-1010 VSCENGKTYD
+1010 VECGNRKSYD

-1036 KQEGKF
+1036 KQDGKVNLFYKDCSAMLVISGGEIESVEPRLNEDF
-1042 NLFYDQYYRSNRSSS
+1042 NLFWSEGNRC
-1057 AALIIS
+1057 LI
-1063 GGQVEDV
+1063 DY
-1070 VLDST
+1070 ST
-1075 DFSLI
+1075 
-1080 QYDDSRYL
+1080 
-1088 LDYKRAGI
+1088 AGMTAD
-1096 SEKPNT
+1096 KPNT
-1102 KATLSVLF
+1102 KATLSVTF
-1110 KGYNTPVTKTV
+1110 AGYNTPVTKTIN
-1121 TIATEN
+1121 IATEN

-1136 TVSVVNTELSGT
+1136 TASVVNTNWGGT

-1157 GDFTS
+1157 EDYDYTS
-1162 FVKVTWDD
+1162 SVKITWDE

-1175 KVELSSNTVT
+1175 KVELSKNTVT

-1197 NFYIQD
+1197 NLHIQD
-1203 YTWRHPVKLTHKIT
+1203 VSWRRPVKLTHKIT
-1217 VTDKAPTVKLS
+1217 VTSKAPAIKLS
-1228 STKLTLNRFFPA
+1228 TTTLRLNQVFPWMQAAASVTLNQGNLN
-1240 VAAPTDITLS
+1240 VSDI
-1250 QENLK
+1250 
-1255 VTGVRFENVPDELS
+1255 RFESVPEEL
-1269 LRYEQPASRIL
+1269 RVRCEGTRIL
-1280 AYSKDAKTMPK
+1280 AQSKDGQTMPAK
-1291 NGKYTITYYA
+1291 GKYTIAYYA
-1301 QLAADSGKTYEIP
+1301 QIETGSGEAYEIP
-1314 GKLTVQVEDKLP
+1314 GKLTVQVEEKIP
-1326 TVKLSASTVKLN
+1326 TVKLSSSTVKLN
-1338 RSLAGKET
+1338 KSLAGKEI
-1346 ATVKIIVSDPE
+1346 ATVKVSVSNPE
-1357 HYSFIYFDKLP
+1357 HYHLQYFASLP
-1368 KGVEHDWHT
+1368 EGASYDSST
-1377 NELVVTLTENTIN
+1377 GELTVTLTESTMN
-1390 GGTFQLEGMVLR
+1390 GGTFQLNGLKLWMNGLAPSAE
-1402 MRGYYGYHST
+1402 
-1412 VLDKNLTLKIQTYD
+1412 LDMPLTLKIQTYD
-1426 KEPSFKLSAKG
+1426 KEPSFRLSAKG

-1449 YTPKMTNCLNAPTA
+1449 YTPKLTNCLGAPTA

-1468 DDAELFKASLDSEG
+1468 DNAGLFNVSLDSEG
-1482 KIHLTLAKSGK
+1482 KIHLTLAKSGE
-1493 HYSTKTTY
+1493 HYSTKTAY

-1518 LSVKVTQSAF
+1518 LRIKVTQSAF

-1579 AGGIGFDSQSG
+1579 AGGIGFDTQSG

>member
-34 TVELEEPTQMPV
+34 TVELEEPTQVPV

-68 ATEAPETSETTLSTE
+68 ATETLETTLSTE
-83 PPAATEVPEVTDP
+83 PPAVTEVPEVTDP

-109 DATDPTDPTEETAE
+109 DATDPTDPTEETTE
-123 TDLALLAEEDILAQ
+123 TDLALLAEDDILAS
-137 GTCGA
+137 GNCGA

-159 ILSGTGAVAGY
+159 ILSGTGAVAA
-170 GYDKAP
+170 YDDRDRP
-176 WYDYREQILGLEVQ
+176 WYDYRYQILRLEVK
-190 KGITSVSGFCDCG
+190 KGITSVGGFRYCFT
-203 NLREVSLPEGLISI
+203 LQEVSLPEGLISL
-217 DKYAF
+217 DEFAF
-222 DRCVQ
+222 MDCQ
-227 IQEIRLPKTLK
+227 KLQEIRLPKSLK
-238 TLGDYALAS
+238 TLGRGTFAGCHALP
-247 CEGLTEI
+247 EI
-254 ELPEGLE
+254 ELPEDLE
-261 TIGTAALGYNN
+261 TVGEGALMNCLSL
-272 FTSLV
+272 TSVV

-284 MGYNACRKNQQLE
+284 MGDRPFSGDWALKT
-297 EVEIK
+297 VEIK
-302 ANVPLLN
+302 GNVPRLSSSSFHECDALQEV
-309 LTFGDCSKLRRVVIS
+309 LIT
-324 GSVQKLSNTFQACC
+324 GSV
-338 ALEEVLVT
+338 
-346 GSLETIDG
+346 GTIG
-354 DSFHYL
+354 DDAFRDL
-360 NSLERVQIA
+360 DSLERVQIA
-369 SGLKTINEK
+369 SGLKTIGRR
-378 AFIRCGSLT
+378 AFWLCDNLT

-394 VTSIGES
+394 VTSIGEE
-401 AFQDC
+401 AFKEC
-406 GNLTTINL
+406 SSLTTINL
-414 PDSITTIGMYAFYGT
+414 PNSITTIGANAFNGT
-429 KLTGPLNIPRSLVS
+429 KLTGPLNIPSSLVS
-443 LGESAFSGCG
+443 LGDNAFNGCS
-453 GITGTLVFPET
+453 GITGTLVFPAAMEN
-464 LEYISTDAFIDC
+464 ISTNVFAGCSGI
-476 VGLEEVV
+476 EEIV
-483 LPKGVVSIGD
+483 LPRGVLTIGAG
-493 YAFKNCAGIRRLWF
+493 AFNNCSGVQRLWL
-507 TNSVKSVGANAFVG
+507 TNSIQSIGANAFAGMKNLKKV
-521 LSSLEVLYFSGTASD
+521 YFSGTILE
-536 WNTGIAW
+536 WETGIQ
-543 GWAQD
+543 WADKGYQIGVAITTNE
-548 RETLN
+548 ETA
-553 SKCKLTEQVDSGS
+553 SGS

-666 DCFTGCEKLELL
+666 DCFTDCEKLELL

-704 KNARLRWGLETAA
+704 KNARLRWALETAA

-768 MILPQGVDTIT
+768 MILPQGVDTLI
-779 SGEELTLSAVAMPG
+779 SGEKLALSAVAMPG
-793 AKKITARWFLVSGQ
+793 AKQITARWFLVSGQ
-807 EYATVTD
+807 EYATVTEK
-814 NGVLTAGIVEEP
+814 GVLTAGIVEEP
-826 TTIRVTA
+826 TTVQVTA

-865 AEQDI
+865 AEQNV

-939 YRDRTPR
+939 YQDRTPR

-963 LELVES
+963 LELAENYGNLIRKVS
-969 GSAIAS
+969 
-975 VQLDDAQ
+975 LNDDR
-982 FTASYENGTL
+982 FTAGYENGIL
-992 TIAPAKFVPKG
+992 TIAPAQFVSKG
-1003 TYPVNLT
+1003 TYPVTLT
-1010 VSCENGKTYD
+1010 VECGNRKSYD

-1036 KQEGKF
+1036 KQDGKF
-1042 NLFYDQYYRSNRSSS
+1042 NLFYNSYSWYSS
-1057 AALIIS
+1057 AALIIT
-1063 GGQVEDV
+1063 GGQVENV
-1070 VLDST
+1070 ELDSE
-1075 DFSLI
+1075 DFKLVK
-1080 QYDDSRYL
+1080 YDEHDDSRYQL
-1088 LDYKRAGI
+1088 NYKHDGV

-1110 KGYNTPVTKTV
+1110 AGYNTPVTKTI

-1127 KAPKLTLNP
+1127 KAPEMTLASTASVIN
-1136 TVSVVNTELSGT
+1136 TSLGDNLSVSTRLNGVAN
-1148 ALYARAQLP
+1148 LP
-1157 GDFTS
+1157 YI
-1162 FVKVTWDD
+1162 TWDD
-1170 NPNVE
+1170 PNVE
-1175 KVELSSNTVT
+1175 NVSQNWVT
-1185 IALKEGAKSTTV
+1185 ITITLKEAKSTTV
-1197 NFYIQD
+1197 NFYVRD
-1203 YTWRHPVKLTHKIT
+1203 YSWRRPVKLTHKIT
-1217 VTDKAPTVKLS
+1217 VTNKAPTLKLS
-1228 STKLTLNRFFPA
+1228 STKLTLNRFFPWTSDETR
-1240 VAAPTDITLS
+1240 VTLK
-1250 QENLK
+1250 EGNLRVRE
-1255 VTGVRFENVPDELS
+1255 VTFENVPEGLVAKYYNGTIRVYHS
-1269 LRYEQPASRIL
+1269 ANEPVMPA
-1280 AYSKDAKTMPK
+1280 K
-1291 NGKYTITYYA
+1291 GKYTLTYHVFAVAGYASDSQTAEIT
-1301 QLAADSGKTYEIP
+1301 
-1314 GKLTVQVEDKLP
+1314 GKLTINVEEKVP

-1338 RSLAGKET
+1338 KRLVGEET
-1346 ATVKIIVSDPE
+1346 VTVKVSVSDPGHVVYWDSLPE
-1357 HYSFIYFDKLP
+1357 NVVRHRQLTGEMTIKLTQ
-1368 KGVEHDWHT
+1368 D
-1377 NELVVTLTENTIN
+1377 TID
-1390 GGTFQLEGMVLR
+1390 GGTLQLSGMKIRTLDGLNY
-1402 MRGYYGYHST
+1402 MAME
-1412 VLDKNLTLKIQTYD
+1412 LDKPLTLKIQTYD
-1426 KEPSFKLSAKG
+1426 KEPTFKLSAKG
-1437 KLDVLNPASEIV
+1437 KLDVLNPDSEIV
-1449 YTPKMTNCLNAPTA
+1449 YTPKLTNCLNAPTA

-1468 DDAELFKASLDSEG
+1468 DNTDLFNVSLDSEG
-1482 KIHLTLAKSGK
+1482 KIHLTLAKSGE

-1501 KVTPVLTACGQ
+1501 KVTPVLTACGK
-1512 KITGAA
+1512 KINGAA
-1518 LSVKVTQSAF
+1518 LSVKVSQSAF

-1542 TTALMQQLVVASPAG
+1542 TTALVQQLVVAGPAG
-1557 AKIGSVALNAKTTAA
+1557 AKIGDVTLNAKTTAA
-1572 LREAVET
+1572 LREAVGM
-1579 AGGIGFDSQSG
+1579 AGGIGFDAQSG

-1616 NTVPGIKPTQAKLTL
+1616 NTDPDTKPTQAKLTL

>member
-53 TLAPTEPATETPTTA
+53 TLAPTEPATEAPTTA
-68 ATEAPETSETTLSTE
+68 ATEAPETTLSTE

-109 DATDPTDPTEETAE
+109 DATDPTDPTDPTEETTE

-142 EADGSNVTWV
+142 EGDGSNVTWV
-152 LTTDGTM
+152 LTTDGTL
-159 ILSGTGAVAGY
+159 ILSGTGAVAAY
-170 GYDKAP
+170 EKRKDTP
-176 WYDYREQILGLEVQ
+176 WGDYNDQILRVEVQ
-190 KGITSVSGFCDCG
+190 KGITSVGGFRYCFT
-203 NLREVSLPEGLISI
+203 LQEVSLPEGLISL
-217 DKYAF
+217 DEFAF
-222 DRCVQ
+222 MDCQ
-227 IQEIRLPKTLK
+227 KLQEIRLPKSLK
-238 TLGDYALAS
+238 TLGDGTFAGCHALP
-247 CEGLTEI
+247 EI
-254 ELPEGLE
+254 ELPEDLE
-261 TIGTAALGYNN
+261 TVGEGALMNCLSL
-272 FTSLV
+272 TSVV

-284 MGYNACRKNQQLE
+284 MGDRPFSGDWALKT
-297 EVEIK
+297 VEIK
-302 ANVPLLN
+302 GNVPRLSSSSFYECDALQEV
-309 LTFGDCSKLRRVVIS
+309 LIT
-324 GSVQKLSNTFQACC
+324 GSVGTIGDETFRN
-338 ALEEVLVT
+338 L
-346 GSLETIDG
+346 D
-354 DSFHYL
+354 
-360 NSLERVQIA
+360 SLERVQIA
-369 SGLKTINEK
+369 SGLKTIGK
-378 AFIRCGSLT
+378 RAFWLCDNLT

-394 VTSIGES
+394 VTSIGEE
-401 AFQDC
+401 AFKEC
-406 GNLTTINL
+406 SSLTTINL
-414 PDSITTIGMYAFYGT
+414 PNSITTIGANAFNGT
-429 KLTGPLNIPRSLVS
+429 KLTGPLNIPSSLVS
-443 LGESAFSGCG
+443 LGDNAFHGCS
-453 GITGTLVFPET
+453 GITGTLVFPAAMEN
-464 LEYISTDAFIDC
+464 ISTNVFAGCSGI
-476 VGLEEVV
+476 EEIV
-483 LPKGVVSIGD
+483 LPRGVLTIGAG
-493 YAFKNCAGIRRLWF
+493 AFNNCSGVQRLWL
-507 TNSVKSVGANAFVG
+507 TNSIQSIGANAFNG
-521 LSSLEVLYFSGTASD
+521 MKSLKKVYFSGTISE
-536 WNTGIAW
+536 WETGIQ
-543 GWAQD
+543 WADKGYQIGVAITTN
-548 RETLN
+548 E
-553 SKCKLTEQVDSGS
+553 EIASGS
-566 CGEALTWS
+566 CGQALTWS
-574 LNSAGDLT
+574 LGTAGDLT

-590 DFTATGAPWAEYRDQ
+590 SFTATGAPWAEYRDQ

-617 IGSSAFQDCKNLKT
+617 IGSSAFQDCKNLET
-631 VSLPGSLTAI
+631 VSLPGSLTAL
-641 GKNAFLR
+641 GKAAFLR

-678 DLTGVPDEI
+678 NLTGVPDEI

-704 KNARLRWGLETAA
+704 KNARLRWALETAA

-756 QGSKTVTFTEGL
+756 HGSKTVTFTEGL

-914 SGTVVITAQAMD
+914 SGRAVITAQAMD

-939 YRDRTPR
+939 YQDRTPR
-946 LVSTT
+946 LVSST

-963 LELVES
+963 LELAENYGNLIRKVS
-969 GSAIAS
+969 
-975 VQLDDAQ
+975 LNDDR
-982 FTASYENGTL
+982 FTAGYENGIL
-992 TIAPAKFVPKG
+992 TIAPAQFVSKG
-1003 TYPVNLT
+1003 TYPVTLT
-1010 VSCENGKTYD
+1010 VECGNRKSYD

-1036 KQEGKF
+1036 KQDGKVNLFYKNCSAMLVISGGEIESVEPRLNEDF
-1042 NLFYDQYYRSNRSSS
+1042 NLFWSEGNRC
-1057 AALIIS
+1057 LI
-1063 GGQVEDV
+1063 DY
-1070 VLDST
+1070 ST
-1075 DFSLI
+1075 
-1080 QYDDSRYL
+1080 
-1088 LDYKRAGI
+1088 AGMTAD
-1096 SEKPNT
+1096 KPNT
-1102 KATLSVLF
+1102 KATLSVTF
-1110 KGYNTPVTKTV
+1110 AGYNTPVTKTIN
-1121 TIATEN
+1121 IATEN

-1136 TVSVVNTELSGT
+1136 TASVVNTNWGGT

-1157 GDFTS
+1157 EDYDYTS
-1162 FVKVTWDD
+1162 SVKITWDE

-1175 KVELSSNTVT
+1175 KVELSKNTVT

-1197 NFYIQD
+1197 NLHIQD
-1203 YTWRHPVKLTHKIT
+1203 VSWKKPVKLTHKIT
-1217 VTDKAPTVKLS
+1217 VTSKAPAIKLS
-1228 STKLTLNRFFPA
+1228 TTTLKLNRVFPWMQAAASVTLNQGNLNVSGIRF
-1240 VAAPTDITLS
+1240 DS
-1250 QENLK
+1250 
-1255 VTGVRFENVPDELS
+1255 VPEELRV
-1269 LRYEQPASRIL
+1269 RYEGTRIL
-1280 AYSKDAKTMPK
+1280 AQSKDGQTMPAK
-1291 NGKYTITYYA
+1291 GKYTIAYYA
-1301 QLAADSGKTYEIP
+1301 QIETGGDDAYEIP
-1314 GKLTVQVEDKLP
+1314 GKLTVQVEEKIP
-1326 TVKLSASTVKLN
+1326 TVKLSSSTVKLN
-1338 RSLAGKET
+1338 KSLAGKES
-1346 ATVKIIVSDPE
+1346 ATVKVSVSDPE
-1357 HYSFIYFDKLP
+1357 HYHLQYFASLP
-1368 KGVEHDWHT
+1368 EGVTYEQT
-1377 NELVVTLTENTIN
+1377 TGELRIILTENTMN
-1390 GGTFQLEGMVLR
+1390 GGTFQLNGLKLWMNGLAPSAE
-1402 MRGYYGYHST
+1402 
-1412 VLDKNLTLKIQTYD
+1412 LDMPLTLKIQTYD
-1426 KEPSFKLSAKG
+1426 KEPSFRLSAKG

-1449 YTPKMTNCLNAPTA
+1449 YTPKLTNCLGAPTA

-1468 DDAELFKASLDSEG
+1468 DNAGLFHVSLDSEG
-1482 KIHLTLAKSGK
+1482 KIHLTLAKSGEN
-1493 HYSTKTTY
+1493 YSTKTTY

-1542 TTALMQQLVVASPAG
+1542 TTALMQQLVVAGPAG
-1557 AKIGSVALNAKTTAA
+1557 AKIGTVALNAKTTAA

-1579 AGGIGFDSQSG
+1579 AGGIGFDAQSG
-1590 MITVPSGAFT
+1590 MITVSSGAFT

-1616 NTVPGIKPTQAKLTL
+1616 NTIPGIKPTQAKLTL

>member
-26 LPEDTAAP
+26 LPEDIAAP

-68 ATEAPETSETTLSTE
+68 ATEAPETIPTETTPATE

-96 TGETEATESTEAT
+96 TGETVTTESTEAT

-123 TDLALLAEEDILAQ
+123 TDLALLAEEDILDS

-142 EADGSNVTWV
+142 EGDGSNVTWV

-159 ILSGTGAVAGY
+159 ILSGTGAVAA
-170 GYDKAP
+170 YDDRDRP
-176 WYDYREQILGLEVQ
+176 WYDYRYQILRLEVK
-190 KGITSVSGFCDCG
+190 KGITSVGGFRYCFT
-203 NLREVSLPEGLISI
+203 LQEVSLPEGLISL
-217 DKYAF
+217 DEFAF
-222 DRCVQ
+222 MDCQ
-227 IQEIRLPKTLK
+227 KLQEIRLPKSLK
-238 TLGDYALAS
+238 TLGRGTFAGCHALP
-247 CEGLTEI
+247 EI
-254 ELPEGLE
+254 ELPEDLE
-261 TIGTAALGYNN
+261 TVGEGALMNCLSL
-272 FTSLV
+272 TSVV
-277 IPASVTE
+277 IPASVIE
-284 MGYNACRKNQQLE
+284 MGDRPFSGDWALKT
-297 EVEIK
+297 VEIK
-302 ANVPLLN
+302 GNVPRLSSSSFHECDALQEV
-309 LTFGDCSKLRRVVIS
+309 LIT
-324 GSVQKLSNTFQACC
+324 GSV
-338 ALEEVLVT
+338 
-346 GSLETIDG
+346 GTIG
-354 DSFHYL
+354 DDAFMDL
-360 NSLERVQIA
+360 DSLERVQIA
-369 SGLKTINEK
+369 SGLKTIGK
-378 AFIRCGSLT
+378 RAFWRCDNLT

-394 VTSIGES
+394 VTSIGEE
-401 AFQDC
+401 AFKEC
-406 GNLTTINL
+406 SSLTTINL
-414 PDSITTIGMYAFYGT
+414 PNSITTIGANAFNGT
-429 KLTGPLNIPRSLVS
+429 KLTGPLNIPSSLVS
-443 LGESAFSGCG
+443 LGDNAFNGCG
-453 GITGTLVFPET
+453 GITGTLVFPAAMEN
-464 LEYISTDAFIDC
+464 ISTNVFAGCSGI
-476 VGLEEVV
+476 EEIILPRGV
-483 LPKGVVSIGD
+483 LTIGD
-493 YAFKNCAGIRRLWF
+493 GAFNNCSGVQRLWL
-507 TNSVKSVGANAFVG
+507 TNSIQSIGANAFNG
-521 LSSLEVLYFSGTASD
+521 MKSLKKVYFSGTILE
-536 WNTGIAW
+536 WETGIQ
-543 GWAQD
+543 WADKGYQIGVAITTNE
-548 RETLN
+548 ETA
-553 SKCKLTEQVDSGS
+553 SGS

-631 VSLPGSLTAI
+631 VSLPGSLTAL
-641 GKNAFLR
+641 GKAAFLR

-666 DCFTGCEKLELL
+666 DCFTGCEKLMLL

-723 EIAEICGQEGGY
+723 EIAEVFGQEGGY

-814 NGVLTAGIVEEP
+814 EGVLTAGIVEEP
-826 TTIRVTA
+826 TTVQVTA

-914 SGTVVITAQAMD
+914 SGRAVITAQAMD

-939 YRDRTPR
+939 YQDRTPR
-946 LVSTT
+946 LVSST

-963 LELVES
+963 LELAENYGNLIRKVS
-969 GSAIAS
+969 
-975 VQLDDAQ
+975 LNDDR
-982 FTASYENGTL
+982 FTAGYENGIL
-992 TIAPAKFVPKG
+992 TIAPAQFVSKG
-1003 TYPVNLT
+1003 TYPVTLT
-1010 VSCENGKTYD
+1010 VECGNRKSYD

-1028 VALPKLTV
+1028 VTLPKLTV
-1036 KQEGKF
+1036 KQEGKVNLFYKDCSAMLVISGGEIESVEPRLNEDF
-1042 NLFYDQYYRSNRSSS
+1042 NLFWSEGNRR
-1057 AALIIS
+1057 LI
-1063 GGQVEDV
+1063 DY
-1070 VLDST
+1070 ST
-1075 DFSLI
+1075 
-1080 QYDDSRYL
+1080 
-1088 LDYKRAGI
+1088 AGMTAD
-1096 SEKPNT
+1096 KPNT
-1102 KATLSVLF
+1102 KATLSVTF
-1110 KGYNTPVTKTV
+1110 AGYNTPVTKTIN
-1121 TIATEN
+1121 IATEN

-1136 TVSVVNTELSGT
+1136 TSSVVNTNWGGT

-1157 GDFTS
+1157 EDYDYTS
-1162 FVKVTWDD
+1162 SVKITWDE

-1175 KVELSSNTVT
+1175 KVELSKNTVR

-1197 NFYIQD
+1197 NLHIQD
-1203 YTWRHPVKLTHKIT
+1203 VSWRRPVKLTHKIT
-1217 VTDKAPTVKLS
+1217 VTDKAPTLKLS
-1228 STKLTLNRFFPA
+1228 CTKLTLNRVFPWMQA
-1240 VAAPTDITLS
+1240 KADVTLN
-1250 QENLK
+1250 QGNLN
-1255 VTGVRFENVPDELS
+1255 GVRKMYFDPIPDG
-1269 LRYEQPASRIL
+1269 LRIEYNEYTDTIIVK
-1280 AYSKDAKTMPK
+1280 SKDGETMPPK
-1291 NGKYTITYYA
+1291 GKYIVTYRA
-1301 QLAADSGKTYEIP
+1301 QVVTWDMFELT
-1314 GKLTVQVEDKLP
+1314 GKLTINVEEKIP
-1326 TVKLSASTVKLN
+1326 TVKLSSSTVKLN
-1338 RSLAGKET
+1338 KSLAGKET
-1346 ATVKIIVSDPE
+1346 ATVKVSVSDPE
-1357 HYSFIYFDKLP
+1357 HYRLQYFASLP
-1368 KGVEHDWHT
+1368 EGVTYDSST
-1377 NELVVTLTENTIN
+1377 GELAVTLTESTMN
-1390 GGTFQLEGMVLR
+1390 GGTFQLNGMKLW
-1402 MRGYYGYHST
+1402 MDGLAPSAD
-1412 VLDKNLTLKIQTYD
+1412 LDMPLTLKIQTYD
-1426 KEPSFKLSAKG
+1426 KDPSFKLSAKG
-1437 KLDVLNPASEIV
+1437 KLDVLNPDSEIV
-1449 YTPKMTNCLNAPTA
+1449 YTPKLTNCLGAPTA

-1468 DDAELFKASLDSEG
+1468 DNADLFNVSLDSEG

-1493 HYSTKTTY
+1493 HYSTKTAY

-1579 AGGIGFDSQSG
+1579 AGGIGFDPQSG

-1616 NTVPGIKPTQAKLTL
+1616 NTVPDTKPTQAKLTL

>member
-53 TLAPTEPATETPTTA
+53 TLAPTEPATETPTA
-68 ATEAPETSETTLSTE
+68 EATEAPETTLSTE
-83 PPAATEVPEVTDP
+83 PPAVTEVPEVTDP
-96 TGETEATESTEAT
+96 TGETEATESTET
-109 DATDPTDPTEETAE
+109 TDPTDPTEETTE
-123 TDLALLAEEDILAQ
+123 TDLTLLAEDDILAS
-137 GTCGA
+137 GNCGA

-152 LTTDGTM
+152 LTTDGTL
-159 ILSGTGAVAGY
+159 ILSGTGAVAAY
-170 GYDKAP
+170 ENRKDTP
-176 WYDYREQILGLEVQ
+176 WRDYNYQILQLEVQ
-190 KGITSVSGFCDCG
+190 KGITSVSGLCSCYK
-203 NLREVSLPEGLISI
+203 LREVSLPEGLISLGKLTFM
-217 DKYAF
+217 D
-222 DRCVQ
+222 CWEL
-227 IQEIRLPKTLK
+227 QEIRLPKSLK
-238 TLGDYALAS
+238 TLGEGTFAS
-247 CEGLTEI
+247 CFALTEI
-254 ELPEGLE
+254 ELPEGLKTVGE
-261 TIGTAALGYNN
+261 GFLYHCISL
-272 FTSLV
+272 TSVV

-284 MGYNACRKNQQLE
+284 MGDRPFSGDWALKT
-297 EVEIK
+297 VEIK
-302 ANVPLLN
+302 GNVSRLSNYSFHECDALQEV
-309 LTFGDCSKLRRVVIS
+309 LIT
-324 GSVQKLSNTFQACC
+324 GSV
-338 ALEEVLVT
+338 
-346 GSLETIDG
+346 GTIG
-354 DSFHYL
+354 DDAFKEL
-360 NSLERVQIA
+360 DSLERVQIA
-369 SGLKTINEK
+369 SGLKTIGK
-378 AFIRCGSLT
+378 RAFWLCDNLT

-394 VTSIGES
+394 VTSIGEE
-401 AFQDC
+401 AFKEC
-406 GNLTTINL
+406 SSLTTINL
-414 PDSITTIGMYAFYGT
+414 PNSITTIGANAFNGT
-429 KLTGPLNIPRSLVS
+429 KLTGPLNIPSSLVS
-443 LGESAFSGCG
+443 LGDNAFHGCG
-453 GITGTLVFPET
+453 GITGTLLFPGA
-464 LEYISTDAFIDC
+464 LENISKNAFA
-476 VGLEEVV
+476 G
-483 LPKGVVSIGD
+483 
-493 YAFKNCAGIRRLWF
+493 CAGIEEIILPRGVLTIGAGAFNNCSGVQRLWL
-507 TNSVKSVGANAFVG
+507 TNSIQSIGANAFNGMKNLKKV
-521 LSSLEVLYFSGTASD
+521 YFSGTILE
-536 WNTGIAW
+536 WETGIQ
-543 GWAQD
+543 WADKGYQIGVAITTNE
-548 RETLN
+548 ETA
-553 SKCKLTEQVDSGS
+553 SGS

-574 LNSAGDLT
+574 LNAAGDLT
-582 VSGTGDMA
+582 VSGTGDMT
-590 DFTATGAPWAEYRDQ
+590 DFAATGAPWAEYRDQ
-605 VKLVIVGQGVTS
+605 VKLVILGRGVTS
-617 IGSSAFQDCKNLKT
+617 IGSSAFQDCKNLET
-631 VSLPGSLTAI
+631 VSLPGSLTAL
-641 GKNAFLR
+641 GEAAFLR

-655 KLPASLKSVGE
+655 KLPASLESVGE

-678 DLTGVPDEI
+678 NLTGVPDEI

-695 GTVTLPAGV
+695 GTVKLPV
-704 KNARLRWGLETAA
+704 YLKNARLRWALETAA

-723 EIAEICGQEGGY
+723 EIAEVCGQEGGY

-756 QGSKTVTFTEGL
+756 HGSKTVTFTEGL

-826 TTIRVTA
+826 TTVQVTA

-865 AEQDI
+865 AEQEI

-946 LVSTT
+946 LVSST

-963 LELVES
+963 LELAENYGNLIRKVS
-969 GSAIAS
+969 
-975 VQLDDAQ
+975 LNDDR
-982 FTASYENGTL
+982 FTAGYENGIL
-992 TIAPAKFVPKG
+992 TIAPAQFVSKG
-1003 TYPVNLT
+1003 TYPVTLT
-1010 VSCENGKTYD
+1010 VECGNRKSYD

-1036 KQEGKF
+1036 KQDGKVNLFYKDCSAMLVISGGEIESVEPRLNEDF
-1042 NLFYDQYYRSNRSSS
+1042 NLFWSEGNRC
-1057 AALIIS
+1057 LI
-1063 GGQVEDV
+1063 DY
-1070 VLDST
+1070 ST
-1075 DFSLI
+1075 
-1080 QYDDSRYL
+1080 
-1088 LDYKRAGI
+1088 AGMTAD
-1096 SEKPNT
+1096 KPNT
-1102 KATLSVLF
+1102 KATLSVTF
-1110 KGYNTPVTKTV
+1110 AGYNTPVTKTIN
-1121 TIATEN
+1121 IATEN

-1136 TVSVVNTELSGT
+1136 TASVVNTNWGGT
-1148 ALYARAQLP
+1148 ALYARAQLSE
-1157 GDFTS
+1157 DYDYTS
-1162 FVKVTWDD
+1162 SVKITWDE

-1175 KVELSSNTVT
+1175 KVELSKNTVT

-1197 NFYIQD
+1197 NLHIQD
-1203 YTWRHPVKLTHKIT
+1203 VSWKKPVKLTHKIT
-1217 VTDKAPTVKLS
+1217 VTSKAPAIKLS
-1228 STKLTLNRFFPA
+1228 TTTLRLNRVFPWMQAAASVTLN
-1240 VAAPTDITLS
+1240 
-1250 QENLK
+1250 QGNLN
-1255 VTGVRFENVPDELS
+1255 VSGIRFESVPEELRV
-1269 LRYEQPASRIL
+1269 RYEGTRIL
-1280 AYSKDAKTMPK
+1280 VQSRDGQTMPAK
-1291 NGKYTITYYA
+1291 GKYTIAYYA
-1301 QLAADSGKTYEIP
+1301 QIKTGGDDAYEIP
-1314 GKLTVQVEDKLP
+1314 GKLTVQVEEKIP
-1326 TVKLSASTVKLN
+1326 TVKLSSSTVKLN
-1338 RSLAGKET
+1338 KSLAGKEI
-1346 ATVKIIVSDPE
+1346 ATVKVSVSDPE
-1357 HYSFIYFDKLP
+1357 HYHLQYFASLP
-1368 KGVEHDWHT
+1368 EGASYDSST
-1377 NELVVTLTENTIN
+1377 GELTVTLTENTMN
-1390 GGTFQLEGMVLR
+1390 GGTFQLNGLKLWMNGLAPSAE
-1402 MRGYYGYHST
+1402 
-1412 VLDKNLTLKIQTYD
+1412 LDMPLTLKIQTYD
-1426 KEPSFKLSAKG
+1426 KEPSFRLSAKG

-1449 YTPKMTNCLNAPTA
+1449 YTPKLTNCLGAPTA

-1468 DDAELFKASLDSEG
+1468 DNADLFHVNLDSEG
-1482 KIHLTLAKSGK
+1482 KIHLTLAKSGED
-1493 HYSTKTTY
+1493 YSTKTTY

-1542 TTALMQQLVVASPAG
+1542 TTALMQQLVVASPVG

-1579 AGGIGFDSQSG
+1579 AGGIGFDPQTG

-1608 LILDVTPA
+1608 LILDVAPA

>member
-34 TVELEEPTQMPV
+34 TVELEEPTQMSV

-68 ATEAPETSETTLSTE
+68 ATETLETTLSTE
-83 PPAATEVPEVTDP
+83 PPAVTEVPEVTDP
-96 TGETEATESTEAT
+96 TGETEATESTVAT
-109 DATDPTDPTEETAE
+109 DPTDPTDPTEETAE
-123 TDLALLAEEDILAQ
+123 TDLALLAEEDILDS

-142 EADGSNVTWV
+142 EGDGSNVTWV
-152 LTTDGTM
+152 LTTDGTL
-159 ILSGTGAVAGY
+159 ILSGTGAVAAY
-170 GYDKAP
+170 EKRKDTP
-176 WYDYREQILGLEVQ
+176 WGDYNDQILRVEVQ
-190 KGITSVSGFCDCG
+190 KGITSVGGFRYCFT
-203 NLREVSLPEGLISI
+203 LQEVSLPEGLISL
-217 DKYAF
+217 DEFAF
-222 DRCVQ
+222 MDCQ
-227 IQEIRLPKTLK
+227 KLQEIRLPKSLK
-238 TLGDYALAS
+238 TLGDGTFAGCHALP
-247 CEGLTEI
+247 EI
-254 ELPEGLE
+254 ELPEDLE
-261 TIGTAALGYNN
+261 TVGEGALMNCLSL
-272 FTSLV
+272 TSVV

-284 MGYNACRKNQQLE
+284 MGDRPFSGDWALKT
-297 EVEIK
+297 VEIK
-302 ANVPLLN
+302 GNVP
-309 LTFGDCSKLRRVVIS
+309 R
-324 GSVQKLSNTFQACC
+324 LSNYSFHECD
-338 ALEEVLVT
+338 ALQEVLIT
-346 GSLETIDG
+346 GGVETIEERA
-354 DSFHYL
+354 FYNL

-369 SGLKTINEK
+369 GGLKTIGK
-378 AFIRCGSLT
+378 LAFWSCDKLT

-394 VTSIGES
+394 VTSIGEN
-401 AFQDC
+401 AFQNC
-406 GNLTTINL
+406 VSLTTINL
-414 PDSITTIGMYAFYGT
+414 PDSITTIGMEAFYGT
-429 KLTGPLNIPRSLVS
+429 KLTGPLNIPSSLVS
-443 LGESAFSGCG
+443 LGDNAFHGCG
-453 GITGTLVFPET
+453 GITGTLLFPGT
-464 LEYISTDAFIDC
+464 LEYISTDAFAGCSGI
-476 VGLEEVV
+476 EEIILPRGV
-483 LPKGVVSIGD
+483 LFIGD
-493 YAFKNCAGIRRLWF
+493 GAFNNCSGVQRLWL
-507 TNSVKSVGANAFVG
+507 TNSIQGIGVKAFNGMKNLKKV
-521 LSSLEVLYFSGTASD
+521 YFSGTISE
-536 WNTGIAW
+536 WETGIQ
-543 GWAQD
+543 WADKGYQIGVAITTN
-548 RETLN
+548 E
-553 SKCKLTEQVDSGS
+553 EIASGS
-566 CGEALTWS
+566 CGQALTWS
-574 LNSAGDLT
+574 LGTAGDLT

-590 DFTATGAPWAEYRDQ
+590 SFTATGAPWAEYRDQ

-617 IGSSAFQDCKNLKT
+617 IGSSAFQDCKNLET
-631 VSLPGSLTAI
+631 VSLPGSLTAL
-641 GKNAFLR
+641 GEAAFLR
-648 CGELTNV
+648 CGKLTNV

-666 DCFTGCEKLELL
+666 DCFTGCEKLVLL

-704 KNARLRWGLETAA
+704 KNARLRWTLETAP

-723 EIAEICGQEGGY
+723 EIAEVCGQEGGY

-768 MILPQGVDTIT
+768 MILPQGVDTLT

-840 RMTKQFTILPQVSQV
+840 RMTKEFTILPQVSQV

-939 YRDRTPR
+939 YQDRTPR
-946 LVSTT
+946 LVSST

-963 LELVES
+963 LELAENYGNLIRKVS
-969 GSAIAS
+969 
-975 VQLDDAQ
+975 LNDDR
-982 FTASYENGTL
+982 FTAGYENGIL
-992 TIAPAKFVPKG
+992 TIAPAQFVSKG
-1003 TYPVNLT
+1003 TYPVTLT
-1010 VSCENGKTYD
+1010 VECENRKSYD

-1028 VALPKLTV
+1028 VTLPKLTV
-1036 KQEGKF
+1036 KQEGKVNLFYKDCSAMLLISGGEIESVEPRLNEDF
-1042 NLFYDQYYRSNRSSS
+1042 NLFWSEGNRR
-1057 AALIIS
+1057 LI
-1063 GGQVEDV
+1063 DY
-1070 VLDST
+1070 ST
-1075 DFSLI
+1075 
-1080 QYDDSRYL
+1080 
-1088 LDYKRAGI
+1088 AGMTAD
-1096 SEKPNT
+1096 KPNT
-1102 KATLSVLF
+1102 KATLSVTF
-1110 KGYNTPVTKTV
+1110 AGYNTPVTKTIN
-1121 TIATEN
+1121 IATEN

-1136 TVSVVNTELSGT
+1136 TASVVNTNWGGT

-1157 GDFTS
+1157 EDYDYTS
-1162 FVKVTWDD
+1162 SVKITWDE

-1175 KVELSSNTVT
+1175 KVELSKNTVT

-1197 NFYIQD
+1197 NLHIQD
-1203 YTWRHPVKLTHKIT
+1203 VSWRRPVKLTHKIT
-1217 VTDKAPTVKLS
+1217 ITDKAPAIKLS
-1228 STKLTLNRFFPA
+1228 TTTLKLNRVFPWMQAAASVTLNQGNLNVSGIRF
-1240 VAAPTDITLS
+1240 DS
-1250 QENLK
+1250 
-1255 VTGVRFENVPDELS
+1255 VPEELRV
-1269 LRYEQPASRIL
+1269 RYEGTRIL
-1280 AYSKDAKTMPK
+1280 AQSKDGQTMPAK
-1291 NGKYTITYYA
+1291 GKYTIAYYA
-1301 QLAADSGKTYEIP
+1301 QVDVGSNGVYEIP
-1314 GKLTVQVEDKLP
+1314 GKLTVQVEEKIP
-1326 TVKLSASTVKLN
+1326 TVKLSSSTVKLN
-1338 RSLAGKET
+1338 KSLAGKET
-1346 ATVKIIVSDPE
+1346 ATIKVNVSDPE
-1357 HYSFIYFDKLP
+1357 HYHLQYFASLP
-1368 KGVEHDWHT
+1368 EGVNYDSRT
-1377 NELVVTLTENTIN
+1377 GELTVTLTESTMN
-1390 GGTFQLEGMVLR
+1390 GGTFQLNGMKLW
-1402 MRGYYGYHST
+1402 MNGLAPSAE
-1412 VLDKNLTLKIQTYD
+1412 LDMPLTLKIQTYD
-1426 KEPSFKLSAKG
+1426 KDPSFKLSAKG
-1437 KLDVLNPASEIV
+1437 KLDVLNPDSEIV
-1449 YTPKMTNCLNAPTA
+1449 YTPKLTNCLNAPTA

-1468 DDAELFKASLDSEG
+1468 DNAGLFNVSLDSEG

-1493 HYSTKTTY
+1493 HYSTKTAY
-1501 KVTPVLTACGQ
+1501 KVTPVLTVCGQ
-1512 KITGAA
+1512 KITGAV

-1542 TTALMQQLVVASPAG
+1542 TTALMQQLVVAGPAG

-1579 AGGIGFDSQSG
+1579 AGGIGFDLQTG

-1616 NTVPGIKPTQAKLTL
+1616 NTVSDTKPTQAKLTL

>member
-53 TLAPTEPATETPTTA
+53 TLAPTEPATEAPTTA
-68 ATEAPETSETTLSTE
+68 ATETPETTLSTE
-83 PPAATEVPEVTDP
+83 PPAVTEVPEVTDP
-96 TGETEATESTEAT
+96 TGETEASESTEAT
-109 DATDPTDPTEETAE
+109 DPTDPTDPTEETTE

-152 LTTDGTM
+152 LTTDGTL
-159 ILSGTGAVAGY
+159 ILSGTGAVAA
-170 GYDKAP
+170 YDSRKDTP
-176 WYDYREQILGLEVQ
+176 WGDYNYQILRVEVQ
-190 KGITSVSGFCDCG
+190 KGITSVSGFCSCYE
-203 NLREVSLPEGLISI
+203 LQEVSLPEGLISI
-217 DKYAF
+217 GKLTFMDCQKL
-222 DRCVQ
+222 
-227 IQEIRLPKTLK
+227 QEIRLPKSLK
-238 TLGDYALAS
+238 TLGEGTFAS
-247 CEGLTEI
+247 CFALTEI
-254 ELPEGLE
+254 EFPEGLE
-261 TIGTAALGYNN
+261 TIGDGVLYHCLSL
-272 FTSLV
+272 TSVV

-284 MGYNACRKNQQLE
+284 MGDRPFSGDWALKT
-297 EVEIK
+297 VEIK
-302 ANVPLLN
+302 GNVPRLSNRSFHECDALQEV
-309 LTFGDCSKLRRVVIS
+309 LIT
-324 GSVQKLSNTFQACC
+324 GSV
-338 ALEEVLVT
+338 
-346 GSLETIDG
+346 ETIGEDAFM
-354 DSFHYL
+354 DL
-360 NSLERVQIA
+360 DSLERVQIA
-369 SGLKTINEK
+369 SGLKTIGK
-378 AFIRCGSLT
+378 RAFRLCDNLT

-394 VTSIGES
+394 VTSIGEE
-401 AFQDC
+401 AFKDC
-406 GNLTTINL
+406 GSLTTINL
-414 PDSITTIGMYAFYGT
+414 PDSITTIGANAFNGT
-429 KLTGPLNIPRSLVS
+429 KLTGPLNIPSSLVS
-443 LGESAFSGCG
+443 LGDNAFHGCG
-453 GITGTLVFPET
+453 GITGTLLFPGA
-464 LEYISTDAFIDC
+464 LENISTNVFAGCSGIEEIILPRGVLTIGAGAFNNC
-476 VGLEEVV
+476 S
-483 LPKGVVSIGD
+483 GVQ
-493 YAFKNCAGIRRLWF
+493 RLWL
-507 TNSVKSVGANAFVG
+507 TNSIKTIGASALSGMKS
-521 LSSLEVLYFSGTASD
+521 LKKIYFSGSLWD
-536 WNTGIAW
+536 WDTGIQ
-543 GWAQD
+543 WADD
-548 RETLN
+548 RGYSNFPVGPTLN
-553 SKCKLTEQVDSGS
+553 GETASGS
-566 CGEALTWS
+566 CGESLTWS

-582 VSGTGDMA
+582 ISGTGDMA
-590 DFTATGAPWAEYRDQ
+590 SFIATGAPWAEYRDQ

-617 IGSSAFQDCKNLKT
+617 IGSSAFQDCKNLEL
-631 VSLPGSLTAI
+631 VRLPNTLTAL
-641 GKNAFLR
+641 GKAAFLR
-648 CGELTNV
+648 CGKLTNIT
-655 KLPASLKSVGE
+655 LPASLESVGE

-678 DLTGVPDEI
+678 NLTGVPDEI

-741 SGKVRLTCRDAMTGA
+741 SGKVLLTCYDAMTGVH
-756 QGSKTVTFTEGL
+756 GSKTVTFTEGL
-768 MILPQGVDTIT
+768 MILPQGVDTLI
-779 SGEELTLSAVAMPG
+779 SGEKLTLSAVAMPG
-793 AKKITARWFLVSGQ
+793 AKEITARWFLVSGQ

-826 TTIRVTA
+826 TTIQVTA

-840 RMTKQFTILPQVSQV
+840 RMTKEFTILPQVSQV

-914 SGTVVITAQAMD
+914 SGRAVITAQAMD

-939 YRDRTPR
+939 YQDRTPR

-963 LELVES
+963 LELAENYGNLIRKVS
-969 GSAIAS
+969 
-975 VQLDDAQ
+975 LNDDR
-982 FTASYENGTL
+982 FTAGYENGIL
-992 TIAPAKFVPKG
+992 TIAPAQFVSKG
-1003 TYPVNLT
+1003 TYPVTLT
-1010 VSCENGKTYD
+1010 VECGNRKSYD

-1028 VALPKLTV
+1028 VTLPKLTV
-1036 KQEGKF
+1036 KQDGKF
-1042 NLFYDQYYRSNRSSS
+1042 NLFYDMYYRHSTS
-1057 AALIIS
+1057 ALIIT
-1063 GGQVEDV
+1063 GGEIEKAELLSDEFYLVEGFGDN
-1070 VLDST
+1070 
-1075 DFSLI
+1075 
-1080 QYDDSRYL
+1080 RYPL
-1088 LDYKRAGI
+1088 NYKRAGI

-1102 KATLSVLF
+1102 KVTLRVLF
-1110 KGYNTPVTKTV
+1110 AGYNEYVTKTI

-1136 TVSVVNTELSGT
+1136 SASVVNTEWGGT
-1148 ALYARAQLP
+1148 ALYACAQLP
-1157 GDFTS
+1157 GDFTNY
-1162 FVKVTWDD
+1162 VKVTWDD

-1175 KVELSSNTVT
+1175 EVKLSSNTVT
-1185 IALKEGAKSTTV
+1185 IGLKEDAKSTTV

-1240 VAAPTDITLS
+1240 VAAPTDVTLS

-1255 VTGVRFENVPDELS
+1255 VTGVRFENVPEKLS

-1280 AYSKDAKTMPK
+1280 AYSKDAQTMPK

-1301 QLAADSGKTYEIP
+1301 QLAADSGKVYEIP

-1357 HYSFIYFDKLP
+1357 HYSFINFDKLP

-1390 GGTFQLEGMVLR
+1390 GGTFQLKGMVLR

-1426 KEPSFKLSAKG
+1426 KDPSFKLSAKG

-1449 YTPKMTNCLNAPTA
+1449 YTPKLTNCLNAPTA

-1468 DDAELFKASLDSEG
+1468 DNADLFHVSLDSEG

-1493 HYSTKTTY
+1493 HYSTKTAY

-1542 TTALMQQLVVASPAG
+1542 TTALMQQLVVAGPAG

-1579 AGGIGFDSQSG
+1579 AGGIGFDAQSG

-1616 NTVPGIKPTQAKLTL
+1616 NAVLDTKPTQAKLTL